1 MAINQQAFDYI
12 KEQFTTKQQADD
24 YVLEIQQITLNA
36 NSNIIET
43 AALTKLATVLPGFTG
58 TIGVWA
64 GERTPWGIKIAPA
77 DFSDT
82 AWRNAAIAAIKV
94 QDTKRNGENPT
105 DYIIGI
111 LKKFDKKIPTT
122 NVNLTDVAY
131 AKAFEAWYSA
141 PFSKVDSCWHYIESA
156 TTMASF
162 IAQRIKD
169 FNIGSDNPEETPQ
182 TPEDV
187 QEPPAVDENSLGTD
201 IDRATALEEF
211 IQRGAAIIGFDHSDN
226 SYSSISQYYESLVRK
241 NNASFVFDK
250 AFQDNYV
257 NQFIAVASPSLDIY
271 KLNDSYQKSLFDKI
285 EASGLFDL
293 LSYIDAMQAYGRSR
307 LSTLERVKGSAG
319 AANVLDG
326 VRDTGWLQQ
335 LTIVLQRLSRDPVTL
350 ATIYRYFPELV
361 NFFFAALAATAD
373 YSNDGKGGGSEDP
386 LNDGQAVLNDLMAAL
401 GQVNGE
407 NIFTGAWDLIN
418 TGQRIEKAIAEF
430 PFRQNIPPSSPD
442 IFHLRLG
449 AANFYVPPI
458 GIDVQTQFKTSSL
471 GEGALRQKNSPK
483 FNSGY
488 KHTTISMQLFFPN
501 YEEIW
506 GISIEDASKI
516 TLKDNFTIDFSGNG
530 DNEEKIDKFLSSLRG
545 LVAAFKYA
553 PFLPIR
559 NHYLNSVYGITGV
572 ALHGMSISTI
582 PSYPFALVVT
592 LNLYNFNHKPFLPML
607 NDFNQAIHWGKFRQ
621 YMGKAAGALHNYIN
635 EEFLM
640 FGKEGENTQDIAKAM
655 LDTDRDGDVTQDDL
669 RGIQAASDRLSA
681 QAGISPSKIVN
692 DALLGYKNE
701 VFTTNVV
708 REWTNGSNLTF
719 YMPAETQTK
728 IFTPDI
734 SGFRSDEEKGLSE
747 QDRGFWNQMLA
758 NFGIDINESAGYHRT
773 LDSVITTSTGNV
785 VEFTVNQKILQSID
799 ILTAGRN
806 TTDFQKKAYNFIITS
821 FIYQNPQLDSDR
833 KDYLRD
839 FDRTENAY
847 EDIERYVFG
856 AIVFDD
862 QTLSQ
867 VKFFFKTQALTTKS
881 YLDFLVDEYLQKRTI
896 NAGKTKDTEWQ
907 ENERSLIKDQFAAG
921 YSSMVYERFF
931 KAGPIRDLMEAAR
944 ERNGSFHIREWEV
957 PMIRVDIDPANA
969 IVTDVSISMSN
980 NIIPLQVQMQDEPTY
995 QHVGGGD
1002 SYINISMKVF
1012 GEKELIKLRKIFDH
1026 INGLARLEHAAGVMG
1041 FLGIKNIITALAGVK
1056 YVLPLSFNVSTI
1068 PNFPH
1073 VYDVSLRLVDFD
1085 IFQQKREQL
1094 SSDQQRKMIE
1104 EFGTKK
1110 NPFLR
1115 MKQLWGSFNS
1125 YPDFPLEIRNKDSEV
1140 VGCLDPDFYF
1150 RSFEMFDRD
1159 VIHSVTENKGKLS
1172 RLDTFN
1178 VDPSKEITVVTP
1190 YGSMPYKGS
1199 AVIAKFREYILND
1212 QLDELKAYSR
1222 GTLGL
1227 KASET
1232 ASYIIEALLDVDQP
1246 HDKFLLSYV
1255 DSLDEG
1261 EFDTKDLAD
1270 SSWRLSSGQL
1280 KSGDLSSSNEEAK
1293 TKLQAA
1299 LGGTAD
1305 GFAEDK
1311 YVSFNPDELDAHA
1324 IINTFP
1330 AASGPGDTKI
1340 PSMIHTADGYQFGY
1354 IDKQNGRFYLTVD
1367 DVAVKKDSSIEY
1379 VGITDTQTPDVGTTK
1394 SLTGVPGAKAL
1405 SEYQYSYSSGDEGKP
1420 ETMKSNGNSKSV
1432 TDHWEKMMI
1441 DTQYRDI
1448 SGRMIR
1454 AFPTY
1459 MLWLID
1465 EKNFAGTKLFDNFYG
1480 LQSIIDFS
1488 VVSSE
1493 DILGDTL
1500 VFRASNMYAKLSTKE
1515 ATTIF
1520 SGNGETD
1527 AKPGVDKLSLTSGL
1541 EQIIDRT
1548 LNFARNQ
1555 LGHMESQYIVDIENM
1570 RLKPGVRVHLR
1581 VGYGANPNS
1590 LHTIFNGVITEVE
1603 LGEIVTVT
1611 CQSDAIELS
1620 PVVNSVD
1627 KKGSSGHIDGGLN
1640 TGLYL
1645 SEPRDLMVRLLSMGT
1660 SRTREA
1666 FAHATRGTVFSEN
1679 KFGIKHFGMML
1690 YEPLTDEE
1698 RNKNSGIRNAASDA
1712 LLAVGQGSG
1721 LTGGASTAAGA
1732 LNPFG
1737 NNSNGTGIGA
1747 SPFGIDVRLPMVGIM
1762 RTMWSNFAAQPDLEL
1777 FKRNIYPGNGTGVA
1791 QFLGGDLGDGW
1802 ANAASLTPEDMP
1814 NPRLEYLNRL
1824 TDSSW
1829 NNLLQRYDGGSENA
1843 SAAIDNLTLG
1853 MEARASGGT
1862 AAGVLGGG
1870 LLAAGAAL
1878 AIGTG
1883 GIALPFIG
1891 GAMALGGGA
1900 SLLGGLSGR
1909 GGVNIWK
1916 TFGLISDL
1924 DDDMPGF
1931 DEVSFRAQTYMKS
1944 VWDLFQM
1951 CARLL
1956 PNYIV
1961 AVRPFE
1967 DRSTVFYGK
1976 PHWLYTS
1983 AVVPITTGFPSEKRA
1998 VELGLKVPSYRS
2010 PDSELMDLLTKV
2022 NKQSN
2027 STADYEAMRQ
2037 AQNPA
2042 ISLSDIVQ
2050 QQSSFSDIYAPAGIL
2065 RGKVIDF
2072 LDPFRTKYHGNK
2084 NSATLSGSAD
2094 SMERQSTG
2102 RKNDVLSEIPKSKGY
2117 VTVGFHLPIDSTG
2130 QNASEIDIE
2139 KMKNLHKEIPQ
2150 MPLRFSFPYFTD
2162 RVAGAVLLDYSFY
2175 ALSNNRSGEGDDRLK
2190 TGTIHDGDKD
2200 LEKFNHDTLY
2210 RSLIDTEAS
2219 LITGSLTDKREG
2231 GAEDEFVINL
2241 ASVSFTGAVNP
2252 INTFGND
2259 KFIFDLS
2266 SSGVTG
2272 SASLIRMP
2280 LPSLPE
2286 QTRGMNK
2293 LEGSWEYEYIN
2304 QNKITSGSPFS
2315 YRDWGS
2321 PASALDEQFYIA
2333 MRWPYEITDDKD
2345 DEIFKKFKDQY
2356 FSDRDIDQFYGK
2368 PKDYKNRK
2376 VLVYSPTTR
2385 TAVVCKPA
2393 YFLWGIDKADL
2404 SIGTNESN
2412 DDHEEWVVSPRAAE
2426 LREVDLAAVVS
2437 PDAAYYLGVM
2447 HLTEGEKKYFKREK
2461 DDHGFDENR
2470 ASASASALAQV
2481 GLAPVPMP
2489 RDCYFTFV
2497 DDSIPLGVV
2506 TTIYNPANEFT
2517 YKGDSDKGKSYFI
2530 GFGAFAAEGDGKLL
2544 AEEASKAGLQR
2555 LGLSGSA
2562 DSLERQLELLN
2573 ERPTAFTNTQWQEYI
2588 PISGITLLDQSHFA
2602 EAAARGGNIL
2612 AGVGE
2617 QNSYFDHILK
2627 AEYSSLEREA
2637 LYKILD
2643 DELPTTG
2650 SEDSGSGRVRF
2661 AAVYDPA
2668 SPESVKAREFFDE
2681 GFSASTHVIAGNG
2694 RNLNQANDVWDQFR
2708 FDYHNQIAVKKIFFD
2723 AFGMD
2728 PDDKTPL
2735 PDFLITILRN
2745 PKANPDIFK
2754 LFSANGPD
2762 STAVDEFSLLL
2773 GSDFIAN
2780 PNQRTG
2786 KPYGTADSMERQIES
2801 GSALSVSSDTVKQ
2814 AIEFAR
2820 KNLVDAPLDEGGLVR
2835 YFNTLTKTKYK
2846 KLGLFLQSQSNLSL
2860 ILGADVNGGQPKVDD
2875 IIKDNFT
2882 PKQVFLLIVGM
2893 FRQAMWQD
2901 AYSRA
2906 WLVLKPNRQ
2915 YASDDIWDFSPVHK
2929 IFAAFIDPNQDYA
2942 SNKRK
2947 FLKLLADNK
2956 SEGNSAGNVVGVLTH
2971 NIDSF
2976 WDQNIGPLFTALSDG
2991 LSGLMNMFR
3000 MSMLQMGYGLS
3011 NVDNFS
3017 KQANIMNKVLNDSIY
3032 YSLGR
3037 SGSLLRAIDNPF
3049 TREYGEPVVEV
3060 REPFQKIHY
3069 ISSFSTIIAN
3079 NIQETV
3085 TNVATQVTAVSEGKY
3100 PVTVALDKS
3109 IPAERQVEKTVETGL
3124 FFDNI
3129 MGEGLFGIAQPLF
3142 HPIEFAR
3149 GAIKLSQG
3157 APDELMARRVG
3168 LAHLKE
3174 SLKDI
3179 YSGELIVI
3187 GSADIRPHD
3196 LVYLAD
3202 VYERMY
3208 GIFEV
3213 EQVVHHFT
3221 PNMGF
3226 ITSITPNALVT
3237 INDPARWFMSSW
3249 IHSWMSIQNIRNDTR
3264 SLINSVQAGSTG
3276 ILSGGDISVDGMS
3289 EALRSQMMGGVQ
3301 FTHGS
3306 SALMSDI
3313 MANFAAEGLTDAQ
3326 SQIENQMK
3334 QNSENGM
3341 SLTGIAA
3348 TYLTTVG
3355 LTATAGALLGGPI
3368 GAGIGAG
3375 IASDLFWKGWKW
3387 VRDNVLDQHG
3397 CYISYLNKNGQ
3408 PMDASLAINQGMVVG
3423 RYHTKRLLP
3432 GILGVKSKVRTV
3444 DGNAFIRNDDL
3455 LKSLGW
3461 KEKEITD
3468 LVRYVSYENALV
3480 NAEVLKYSGTGPD
3493 KTGLNQ
3499 YFKVICKLHNVIDG
3513 DEIEV
3518 VDLMNPTGQPFKVRL
3533 EGIIASSLG
3542 TFQAYTNTS
3551 TQAGY
3556 KPGDPTT
3563 AINVNSPGG
3572 RAAIFVSERLRDKP
3586 FVIRV
3591 SPNDQ
3596 SSTSIYTE
3604 DDLSPGSRINNTNSY
3619 FKGVNYGDQER
3630 EKSLGTVFYRML
3642 DEDKEANISIVRS
3655 FFVQNLGLSI
3665 IQKKE
3670 KFKKNLYKE
3679 SVFGQK
3685 FDEIYNSIYS
3695 SDMENHFAITGETDP
3710 LLTISNDERKL
3721 FNDLVNFK
3729 ILEVLYS
3736 KASEW
3741 PYISWDEYYNDGA
3754 PATLNWELVTN
3765 NLAQVYTVDLLRE
3778 RASTGGLD
3786 RSIPTP
3792 IYVEQKGGV

>member
-1 MAINQQAFDYI
+1 M
-12 KEQFTTKQQADD
+12 
-24 YVLEIQQITLNA
+24 
-36 NSNIIET
+36 S
-43 AALTKLATVLPGFTG
+43 
-58 TIGVWA
+58 
-64 GERTPWGIKIAPA
+64 
-77 DFSDT
+77 
-82 AWRNAAIAAIKV
+82 
-94 QDTKRNGENPT
+94 
-105 DYIIGI
+105 
-111 LKKFDKKIPTT
+111 
-122 NVNLTDVAY
+122 
-131 AKAFEAWYSA
+131 
-141 PFSKVDSCWHYIESA
+141 
-156 TTMASF
+156 
-162 IAQRIKD
+162 
-169 FNIGSDNPEETPQ
+169 
-182 TPEDV
+182 
-187 QEPPAVDENSLGTD
+187 
-201 IDRATALEEF
+201 
-211 IQRGAAIIGFDHSDN
+211 
-226 SYSSISQYYESLVRK
+226 
-241 NNASFVFDK
+241 
-250 AFQDNYV
+250 
-257 NQFIAVASPSLDIY
+257 
-271 KLNDSYQKSLFDKI
+271 
-285 EASGLFDL
+285 
-293 LSYIDAMQAYGRSR
+293 
-307 LSTLERVKGSAG
+307 
-319 AANVLDG
+319 
-326 VRDTGWLQQ
+326 
-335 LTIVLQRLSRDPVTL
+335 
-350 ATIYRYFPELV
+350 
-361 NFFFAALAATAD
+361 
-373 YSNDGKGGGSEDP
+373 
-386 LNDGQAVLNDLMAAL
+386 AL
-401 GQVNGE
+401 GQKKGQ

-430 PFRQNIPPSSPD
+430 PFRQNIPPAAPD

-458 GIDVQTQFKTSSL
+458 GIDVQTQFKASSL

-488 KHTTISMQLFFPN
+488 KHTTINIQLFFPN

-530 DNEEKIDKFLSSLRG
+530 DNDEKIDKFISSLRG

-572 ALHGMSISTI
+572 ALNGMSISTI
-582 PSYPFALVVT
+582 PNYPFALAVT
-592 LNLYNFNHKPFLPML
+592 LNLQNFNHKPFLPML

-640 FGKEGENTQDIAKAM
+640 FGKEDESSDQVMKIM
-655 LDTDRDGDVTQDDL
+655 LDSDKDGNITSDDL
-669 RGIQAASDRLSA
+669 RGIQASADRLSS
-681 QAGISPSKIVN
+681 QAGLSPSKISSSS
-692 DALLGYKNE
+692 LLGYKNE
-701 VFTTNVV
+701 VFTTNVIK
-708 REWTNGSNLTF
+708 EWINGSNLTF

-734 SGFRSDEEKGLSE
+734 SGFRSEEEKGLDDTGRS
-747 QDRGFWNQMLA
+747 FWNNMLK
-758 NFGIDINESAGYHRT
+758 NFGIDINESSGYHRT
-773 LDSVITTSTGNV
+773 LDSVITTSVGNI
-785 VEFTVNQKILQSID
+785 VEFTVSQKILQSID

-806 TTDFQKKAYNFIITS
+806 TADFQKKAYEFIITS
-821 FIYQNPQLDSDR
+821 FIFQNPQLDSER
-833 KDYLRD
+833 KNYLKD
-839 FDRTENAY
+839 FDRTDNSF

-856 AIVFDD
+856 SFVF
-862 QTLSQ
+862 QEETLSQ
-867 VKFFFKTQALTTKS
+867 IKSFFKAKALNTTA
-881 YLDFLVDEYLQKRTI
+881 YLDFLVDEYLQKRII
-896 NAGKTKDTEWQ
+896 NAGKTDKTK
-907 ENERSLIKDQFAAG
+907 ENEDWKEKERKIIKDQFAVG
-921 YSSMVYERFF
+921 YSSLVYERFF
-931 KAGPIRDLMEAAR
+931 KAGPIRDLMQAAR

-957 PMIRVDIDPANA
+957 PMIRVDIDPAQA
-969 IVTDVSISMSN
+969 IVTDVSVSMSN
-980 NIIPLQVQMQDEPTY
+980 NIIPLQVQMQEEPTY
-995 QHVGGGD
+995 QHIGGGD
-1002 SYINISMKVF
+1002 SYINISMKIF

-1041 FLGIKNIITALAGVK
+1041 FLGIKNIITALSGIK
-1056 YVLPLSFNVSTI
+1056 YVLPLSFNVSTV

-1115 MKQLWGSFNS
+1115 MKQLWGSFNT

-1172 RLDTFN
+1172 RLDIFD
-1178 VDPSKEITVVTP
+1178 VDPTKDITVVTP
-1190 YGSMPYKGS
+1190 YGAMPYRGA
-1199 AVIAKFREYILND
+1199 AVLEKFKEYILND
-1212 QLDELKAYSR
+1212 KLDELKAYTR

-1232 ASYIIEALLDVDQP
+1232 ASYIIEALQDLDQP
-1246 HDKFLLSYV
+1246 NDKFLLDYV

-1261 EFDTKDLAD
+1261 DFEFKDLAD
-1270 SSWRLSSGQL
+1270 SNWKMSSGKL
-1280 KSGDLSSSNEEAK
+1280 RAGDLSSSDKVARA
-1293 TKLQAA
+1293 KLQAA
-1299 LGGTAD
+1299 LQGNQEND
-1305 GFAEDK
+1305 EFKEDN
-1311 YVSFNPDELDAHA
+1311 YISFNPDEIDAHA

-1330 AASGPGDTKI
+1330 AASGPKDTKI

-1354 IDKQNGRFYLTVD
+1354 VDKTNGRFYLTVD
-1367 DVAVKKDSSIEY
+1367 DVAIKKDSSIEY
-1379 VGITDTQTPDVGTTK
+1379 IGVTDTQTPDVGTTK

-1405 SEYQYSYSSGDEGKP
+1405 SEYQYSYSSGDEGRP

-1432 TDHWEKMMI
+1432 SNHWEKMMI

-1465 EKNFAGTKLFDNFYG
+1465 EKNFYGTKLFDNFYG

-1488 VVSSE
+1488 IVSSE

-1500 VFRASNMYAKLSTKE
+1500 VFRASNMYSKLSTKE

-1520 SGNGETD
+1520 SGRGETD
-1527 AKPGVDKLSLTSGL
+1527 EKPGVESVSLTSGL
-1541 EQIIDRT
+1541 EQVIDRT
-1548 LNFARNQ
+1548 LNMARNT
-1555 LGHMESQYIVDIENM
+1555 LGHMESQYIVDIENI
-1570 RLKPGVRVHLR
+1570 RLKPGVRVHLKA
-1581 VGYGANPNS
+1581 GYGANPNS
-1590 LHTIFNGVITEVE
+1590 LHTVFNGVITEVE

-1666 FAHATRGTVFSEN
+1666 FAHATRGKVFSEN
-1679 KFGIKHFGMML
+1679 KFGIKHFGTML
-1690 YEPLTDEE
+1690 YEPLTESE
-1698 RNKNSGIRNAASDA
+1698 RNKNIGVRNSVEDV
-1712 LLAVGQGSG
+1712 LLAIGQGSG
-1721 LTGGASTAAGA
+1721 ITGGFGTAAGA
-1732 LNPFG
+1732 INPFG
-1737 NNSNGTGIGA
+1737 DNSNGTGIGGSA
-1747 SPFGIDVRLPMVGIM
+1747 FGLDVRIPMVGIM
-1762 RTMWSNFAAQPDLEL
+1762 RTMWSNFASQPDLEL

-1829 NNLLQRYDGGSENA
+1829 NDLLQRYDYGSESA
-1843 SAAIDNLTLG
+1843 SAAIDKLTLG
-1853 MEARASGGT
+1853 MQSKSSGGT
-1862 AAGVLGGG
+1862 ATAILGTG

-1878 AIGTG
+1878 AVGTG
-1883 GIALPFIG
+1883 GIALPVIG
-1891 GAMALGGGA
+1891 GALAIGGTA
-1900 SLLGGLSGR
+1900 SLAGSLTGR

-1916 TFGLISDL
+1916 TFGLISDM

-1944 VWDLFQM
+1944 VWDLFQL

-1983 AVVPITTGFPSEKRA
+1983 AVVPITTGFPSEKKA
-1998 VELGLKVPSYRS
+1998 VELELKTPSYRS
-2010 PDSELMDLLTKV
+2010 PDSELMDLLVKV

-2027 STADYEAMRQ
+2027 PLSDYEAMKQ
-2037 AQNPA
+2037 GQNPA
-2042 ISLSDIVQ
+2042 ILLADVVK
-2050 QQSSFSDIYAPAGIL
+2050 QQSSFSDVYAPAGVL
-2065 RGKVIDF
+2065 RGKVINF
-2072 LDPFRTKYHGNK
+2072 LDPNRRKYLANK
-2084 NSATLSGSAD
+2084 KTEKTN
-2094 SMERQSTG
+2094 QS
-2102 RKNDVLSEIPKSKGY
+2102 NNIVVSEIPTGKGY
-2117 VTVGFHLPIDSTG
+2117 VTVGFHLPIDVRGDNS
-2130 QNASEIDIE
+2130 SEINIE
-2139 KMKNLHKEIPQ
+2139 DMKTIHKEIPQ
-2150 MPLRFSFPYFTD
+2150 MPLRFSFPFFTD
-2162 RVAGAVLLDYSFY
+2162 RVAGAILLDYSFY
-2175 ALSNNRSGEGDDRLK
+2175 ALSNNRSGEGDDRAK
-2190 TGTIHDGDKD
+2190 RGTIHDGDKD

-2210 RSLIDTEAS
+2210 RNLIDTEAS
-2219 LITGSLTDKREG
+2219 LISNNLFTEG
-2231 GAEDEFVINL
+2231 NPDGPMQDQFTINL
-2241 ASVSFTGAVNP
+2241 SGISFTAAVNP

-2259 KFIFDLS
+2259 QFIFDLS
-2266 SSGVTG
+2266 TDGTISGKST
-2272 SASLIRMP
+2272 IRMP
-2280 LPSLPE
+2280 LPSLKN
-2286 QTRGMNK
+2286 QTIGINK
-2293 LEGSWEYEYIN
+2293 FEGSWEYEYIN

-2321 PASALDEQFYIA
+2321 PTNPLDEQFYIA
-2333 MRWPYEITDDKD
+2333 MRWPYEITEDKND
-2345 DEIFKKFKDQY
+2345 QIFKKFKDQY
-2356 FSDRDIDQFYGK
+2356 FSDRSENEFYGS

-2393 YFLWGIDKADL
+2393 YFLWGTDKADL
-2404 SIGTNESN
+2404 ITGTSEGGGGLN
-2412 DDHEEWVVSPRAAE
+2412 DWSDQWIVSPRAAFA
-2426 LREVDLAAVVS
+2426 REVDLAAVVS

-2447 HLTEGEKKYFKREK
+2447 HLTENEKYYFKREV

-2470 ASASASALAQV
+2470 SSVSASALAQA

-2506 TTIYNPANEFT
+2506 TTVYNPANEFK
-2517 YKGDSDKGKSYFI
+2517 YKGDIDDDKSYFI
-2530 GFGAFAAEGDGKLL
+2530 GFGKFSAEGEGKLL
-2544 AEEASKAGLQR
+2544 VEELTAQNAYFR
-2555 LGLSGSA
+2555 PTGSP
-2562 DSLERQLELLN
+2562 DSMERQLELSN
-2573 ERPTAFTNTQWQEYI
+2573 ERPTAFLDSQWQEFL
-2588 PISGITLLDQSHFA
+2588 PTGGITLLDSGHFA
-2602 EAAARGGNIL
+2602 EAAARGGNIIGR
-2612 AGVGE
+2612 ANEKNG
-2617 QNSYFDHILK
+2617 YFDLVLQ
-2627 AEYSSLEREA
+2627 ANYSALSREA
-2637 LYKILD
+2637 LYGILD
-2643 DELPTTG
+2643 SELKTTG
-2650 SEDSGSGRVRF
+2650 SENTGSGREQF
-2661 AAVYDPA
+2661 APVYDIA

-2694 RNLNQANDVWDQFR
+2694 RTLSQANDIWDQFR
-2708 FDYHNQIAVKKIFFD
+2708 FNYHNETAVKKIFFD
-2723 AFGMD
+2723 AFGLD
-2728 PDDKTPL
+2728 PDDVEVL
-2735 PDFLITILRN
+2735 PDFLIEILKN
-2745 PKANPDIFK
+2745 PNSNPEIFK
-2754 LFSANGPD
+2754 KFEDSGNSAE
-2762 STAVDEFSLLL
+2762 DEFSLLL
-2773 GSDFIAN
+2773 GSDFIKN
-2780 PNQRTG
+2780 PNQTSGRPTG
-2786 KPYGTADSMERQIES
+2786 SADNMERQIEAGTAINS
-2801 GSALSVSSDTVKQ
+2801 SSDTVKQ

-2820 KNLVDAPLDEGGLVR
+2820 KNLVDAPLDDGGLIN
-2835 YFNTLTKTKYK
+2835 YFNVLTRTKYK
-2846 KLGLFLQSQSNLSL
+2846 KLGFFLQSQSNLNL
-2860 ILGADVNGGQPKVDD
+2860 ILGTDVNGGIRKVSD
-2875 IIKDNFT
+2875 IIKDNIT
-2882 PKQVFLLIVGM
+2882 PKQVFLLVVGM

-2906 WLVLKPNRQ
+2906 WLVLKPNRK
-2915 YASDDIWDFSPVHK
+2915 YTSNDMWDFSPVNK
-2929 IFAAFIDPNQDYA
+2929 IFAAFIDPNQDYS

-2956 SEGNSAGNVVGVLTH
+2956 GEGNSAGNVIGVLAH
-2971 NIDSF
+2971 NVDSF
-2976 WDQNIGPLFTALSDG
+2976 WDSNIGPLFTALSDG

-3011 NVDNFS
+3011 NIDNFS
-3017 KQANIMNKVLNDSIY
+3017 KQANILNKVLNDSIY

-3037 SGSLLRAIDNPF
+3037 TGSLLRAIDNPF

-3109 IPAERQVEKTVETGL
+3109 IPAERQTEKTVETGL
-3124 FFDNI
+3124 YFDNI
-3129 MGEGLFGIAQPLF
+3129 AGEGLFGIAQPLF

-3149 GAIKLSQG
+3149 GAIKISQG
-3157 APDELMARRVG
+3157 SPDELMAKRVA

-3187 GSADIRPHD
+3187 GSPDIRPHD

-3208 GIFEV
+3208 GLFEV

-3249 IHSWMSIQNIRNDTR
+3249 IHSWLSIQNMRNDTR
-3264 SLINSVQAGSTG
+3264 SIINSVQAGNTG
-3276 ILSGGDISVDGMS
+3276 ILSGGNISLDALS
-3289 EALRSQMMGGVQ
+3289 EALRAQMMGGVQ

-3326 SQIENQMK
+3326 AQIENQMK

-3341 SLTGIAA
+3341 SLKGIAA
-3348 TYLTTVG
+3348 TYLVTTG
-3355 LTATAGALLGGPI
+3355 LTAGVGALLGGPI
-3368 GAGIGAG
+3368 AAGIGAG
-3375 IASDLFWKGWKW
+3375 ISSNLFWKGWKW

-3408 PMDASLAINQGMVVG
+3408 PMDASLAMNQGMVVG

-3432 GILGVKSKVRTV
+3432 GILGVRSKVRTF
-3444 DGNAFIRNDDL
+3444 DGHAFIRNDDM

-3468 LVRYVSYENALV
+3468 LVRYVSYENSLV
-3480 NAEVLKYSGTGPD
+3480 NAAVLKYSGTGPD

-3499 YFKVICKLHNVIDG
+3499 YFKVICKLNNVIDG

-3518 VDLMNPTGQPFKVRL
+3518 IDLMDSTAKPFKVRL
-3533 EGIIASSLG
+3533 EGIIAPSLG
-3542 TFQAYTNTS
+3542 TFQSYTNTS
-3551 TQAGY
+3551 IQSGY
-3556 KPGDPTT
+3556 KPDDPTVG
-3563 AINVNSPGG
+3563 INVNSPGG
-3572 RAAIFVSERLRDKP
+3572 KSTIFINEKLRNKP

-3596 SSTSIYTE
+3596 SSISIYTE
-3604 DDLSPGSRINNTNSY
+3604 DDLSPGSRINNASSY
-3619 FKGVNYGDQER
+3619 AKGVNYGEQER

-3642 DEDKEANISIVRS
+3642 DEDKEANILSIRS
-3655 FFVQNLGLSI
+3655 FFIQNSDLSVV
-3665 IQKKE
+3665 QKKQL
-3670 KFKKNLYKE
+3670 FKDRLYKD
-3679 SVFGQK
+3679 SVFYIK
-3685 FDEIYNSIYS
+3685 FDEIYNSIYT
-3695 SDMENHFAITGETDP
+3695 SDMENHFTIMGNSDP
-3710 LLTISNDERKL
+3710 LLTISNDQSKL

-3729 ILEVLYS
+3729 ILETLYS

-3741 PYISWDEYYNDGA
+3741 PYISWDEYYDDGA

-3765 NLAQVYTVDLLRE
+3765 NLAQVYAVDLLRE
-3778 RASTGGLD
+3778 RSSTGGLD
-3786 RSIPTP
+3786 RSIPMPKYITEKP
-3792 IYVEQKGGV
+3792 GGV

>member
-1 MAINQQAFDYI
+1 M
-12 KEQFTTKQQADD
+12 
-24 YVLEIQQITLNA
+24 
-36 NSNIIET
+36 S
-43 AALTKLATVLPGFTG
+43 KLSL
-58 TIGVWA
+58 
-64 GERTPWGIKIAPA
+64 
-77 DFSDT
+77 
-82 AWRNAAIAAIKV
+82 
-94 QDTKRNGENPT
+94 Q
-105 DYIIGI
+105 Y
-111 LKKFDKKIPTT
+111 
-122 NVNLTDVAY
+122 
-131 AKAFEAWYSA
+131 
-141 PFSKVDSCWHYIESA
+141 
-156 TTMASF
+156 
-162 IAQRIKD
+162 QR
-169 FNIGSDNPEETPQ
+169 
-182 TPEDV
+182 
-187 QEPPAVDENSLGTD
+187 
-201 IDRATALEEF
+201 
-211 IQRGAAIIGFDHSDN
+211 
-226 SYSSISQYYESLVRK
+226 
-241 NNASFVFDK
+241 
-250 AFQDNYV
+250 
-257 NQFIAVASPSLDIY
+257 
-271 KLNDSYQKSLFDKI
+271 SLFDKI

-293 LSYIDAMQAYGRSR
+293 AANVDAIKAYGRSR
-307 LSTLERVKGSAG
+307 LATLDRIKGSAG
-319 AANVLDG
+319 APEVLDG
-326 VRDTGWLQQ
+326 VRDTVWLSK
-335 LTIVLQRLSRDPVTL
+335 LTEVLQKLSRDPVTL
-350 ATIYRYFPELV
+350 ATVYKYFPELV
-361 NFFFAALAATAD
+361 NFFFAAIAATAD
-373 YSNDGKGGGSEDP
+373 YSNEGKGGGKEDP
-386 LNDGQAVLNDLMAAL
+386 LNDPQAVLDDLMSAL
-401 GQVNGE
+401 GQEKGQ

-458 GIDVQTQFKTSSL
+458 AIDVQTQFKASSL
-471 GEGALRQKNSPK
+471 GSGALRQKNSPK

-488 KHTTISMQLFFPN
+488 KHTNINLQLFFPN

-530 DNEEKIDKFLSSLRG
+530 DNDEKIDKFLSSLRG

-553 PFLPIR
+553 PFLPVR
-559 NHYLNSVYGITGV
+559 NHYLNSVYGITAI
-572 ALHGMSISTI
+572 ALNGMSISTI
-582 PSYPFALVVT
+582 PNYPFALVVT
-592 LNLYNFNHKPFLPML
+592 LNLYNFNHKPFLPMI

-640 FGKEGENTQDIAKAM
+640 FGKEEEGTDQVMKIM
-655 LDTDRDGDVTQDDL
+655 LDSDKDGNITSDDL
-669 RGIQAASDRLSA
+669 RGLQASADRLSA
-681 QAGISPSKIVN
+681 QANLSPSKISSSS
-692 DALLGYKNE
+692 LLGYKNE
-701 VFTTNVV
+701 VFTSNVI
-708 REWTNGSNLTF
+708 REWINGSNLSF

-734 SGFRSDEEKGLSE
+734 SGFRSQEEKTIDDIG
-747 QDRGFWNQMLA
+747 RGFWNNTLK
-758 NFGIDINESAGYHRT
+758 NFGIDINESSGYHRS
-773 LDSVITTSTGNV
+773 LDSVITTSVGNI
-785 VEFTVNQKILQSID
+785 VEFTVSQKILQSID

-806 TTDFQKKAYNFIITS
+806 TTDFQKKAYEFIITS
-821 FIYQNPQLDSDR
+821 FIFQNPNLTSER
-833 KDYLRD
+833 KNYLKD
-839 FDRTENAY
+839 FDKTDNSF
-847 EDIERYVFG
+847 EDVERYIFGSLVFEE
-856 AIVFDD
+856 

-867 VKFFFKTQALTTKS
+867 IKSFLKSKALNTTA
-881 YLDFLVDEYLQKRTI
+881 YLDFLVDEYLQKRVI
-896 NAGKTKDTEWQ
+896 NAGKTDQTKENQEWK
-907 ENERSLIKDQFAAG
+907 EKERKIIKDQFAVG
-921 YSSMVYERFF
+921 YSSLVYERFF
-931 KAGPIRDLMEAAR
+931 KAGPIRELMEAAR
-944 ERNGSFHIREWEV
+944 ERSGSFHIREWEV
-957 PMIRVDIDPANA
+957 PMIRVDIDPTQA

-980 NIIPLQVQMQDEPTY
+980 NIIPLQVQLQEEPTY
-995 QHVGGGD
+995 QHIGGGD

-1041 FLGIKNIITALAGVK
+1041 FLGIKNIITALSGVK

-1115 MKQLWGSFNS
+1115 MKQLWGSFNT

-1159 VIHSVTENKGKLS
+1159 VIHSVTENKGKLA
-1172 RLDTFN
+1172 RLNIFD
-1178 VDPSKEITVVTP
+1178 VDSTKDITVVTP
-1190 YGSMPYKGS
+1190 YGAMPYRGA
-1199 AVIAKFREYILND
+1199 AVLEKFKEYILND
-1212 QLDELKAYSR
+1212 KLDELRAYAK

-1227 KASET
+1227 KASQT
-1232 ASYIIEALLDVDQP
+1232 ASYILEVLKDVDQP
-1246 HDKFLLSYV
+1246 SDKFLLDYV
-1255 DSLDEG
+1255 DSLDEE
-1261 EFDTKDLAD
+1261 EFDSKDLAD
-1270 SSWRLSSGQL
+1270 SNWRISSGRL
-1280 KSGDLSSSNEEAK
+1280 RAGDLSSFDENARA
-1293 TKLQAA
+1293 KLQAA
-1299 LGGTAD
+1299 LKGNQ
-1305 GFAEDK
+1305 EDDNFK
-1311 YVSFNPDELDAHA
+1311 EDDYISFNPDEIDSHA

-1330 AASGPGDTKI
+1330 AASGPYDNKI

-1354 IDKQNGRFYLTVD
+1354 VDKTNGRFYLTVD
-1367 DVAVKKDSSIEY
+1367 DIAIKKDSSIEY
-1379 VGITDTQTPDVGTTK
+1379 IGVTDTQTPDVGTTK

-1405 SEYQYSYSSGDEGKP
+1405 SEYQYSYSSGDEGIP

-1432 TDHWEKMMI
+1432 SKHWEKMMI

-1448 SGRMIR
+1448 SGRMVR

-1488 VVSSE
+1488 IVSSE

-1520 SGNGETD
+1520 SGRGETD
-1527 AKPGVDKLSLTSGL
+1527 EKPGVESVSLTSGL
-1541 EQIIDRT
+1541 EQVIDRT

-1555 LGHMESQYIVDIENM
+1555 LGHMESQYIVDIENI

-1581 VGYGANPNS
+1581 AGYGANPNS
-1590 LHTIFNGVITEVE
+1590 LHTVFNGVITEVE

-1627 KKGSSGHIDGGLN
+1627 KKGDSGHIDGGIN

-1666 FAHATRGTVFSEN
+1666 FAHATRGKVFSEN
-1679 KFGIKHFGMML
+1679 KFGIRHFGTIL
-1690 YEPLTDEE
+1690 YEPLTESE
-1698 RNKNSGIRNAASDA
+1698 RNKNIGVRNSVEDV

-1721 LTGGASTAAGA
+1721 VTGGIGTAAGA
-1732 LNPFG
+1732 INPFG
-1737 NNSNGTGIGA
+1737 DNSNGTGIGGSA
-1747 SPFGIDVRLPMVGIM
+1747 FGLDVRIPMVGIM
-1762 RTMWSNFAAQPDLEL
+1762 RTMWSNFASQPDLEL

-1802 ANAASLTPEDMP
+1802 SNAASLTPEDMP

-1829 NNLLQRYDGGSENA
+1829 NDLLQRYDYGSETA
-1843 SAAIDNLTLG
+1843 SAAIDKLSLG
-1853 MEARASGGT
+1853 MESRASGEK
-1862 AAGVLGGG
+1862 AAGVLGVG

-1878 AIGTG
+1878 AVGTG
-1883 GIALPFIG
+1883 GIALPAIG
-1891 GAMALGGGA
+1891 GAIAIGGVG
-1900 SLLGGLSGR
+1900 SLAGSLTGR

-1916 TFGLISDL
+1916 TFGLISDM

-1944 VWDLFQM
+1944 VWDLFQL

-1983 AVVPITTGFPSEKRA
+1983 AVVPITTGFPSEKKA
-1998 VELGLKVPSYRS
+1998 VELGLKTPSYRS
-2010 PDSELMDLLTKV
+2010 PDSELMDLLVKV

-2027 STADYEAMRQ
+2027 PLSDYEAMKQ
-2037 AQNPA
+2037 GQNPA
-2042 ISLSDIVQ
+2042 ILLADVVK
-2050 QQSSFSDIYAPAGIL
+2050 QQSSFSDVYAPAGIL
-2065 RGKVIDF
+2065 RGKVINF
-2072 LDPFRTKYHGNK
+2072 LDPNRRKYYANNK
-2084 NSATLSGSAD
+2084 TEKTNQPKDTI
-2094 SMERQSTG
+2094 
-2102 RKNDVLSEIPKSKGY
+2102 LSEIPKNKGY
-2117 VTVGFHLPIDSTG
+2117 VTVGFHLPIDVKGENS
-2130 QNASEIDIE
+2130 SEIDIE
-2139 KMKNLHKEIPQ
+2139 EIKNLHKEIPQ
-2150 MPLRFSFPYFTD
+2150 MPLRFSFPFFTD
-2162 RVAGAVLLDYSFY
+2162 RVAGAVLIDYAFY
-2175 ALSNNRSGEGDDRLK
+2175 ALSNNRSGEGEDRAK

-2210 RSLIDTEAS
+2210 RNLIDTEAS
-2219 LITGSLTDKREG
+2219 LIANNRFTEG
-2231 GAEDEFVINL
+2231 NPDGPAEDQFTINL
-2241 ASVSFTGAVNP
+2241 SNISFTSLVNP

-2259 KFIFDLS
+2259 QFIFDLS
-2266 SSGVTG
+2266 TSGAISGKRTV
-2272 SASLIRMP
+2272 RMP
-2280 LPSLPE
+2280 LPSLRN
-2286 QTRGMNK
+2286 QISGLNTI
-2293 LEGSWEYEYIN
+2293 EGSWEYDYIN
-2304 QNKITSGSPFS
+2304 QTKITASSPFS

-2321 PASALDEQFYIA
+2321 PTSALDEQFYIA
-2333 MRWPYEITDDKD
+2333 MRWPYEIIEDKNN
-2345 DEIFKKFKDQY
+2345 EIFKKFKDQY
-2356 FSDRDIDQFYGK
+2356 FSDRNEDEFYGT

-2393 YFLWGIDKADL
+2393 YFLWGTDKADL
-2404 SIGTNESN
+2404 ITGTSEGGGGLN
-2412 DDHEEWVVSPRAAE
+2412 DWDDQWIVSPRAAFA
-2426 LREVDLAAVVS
+2426 REVDLAAVVS

-2447 HLTEGEKKYFKREK
+2447 HLTENEKYYFKREV

-2470 ASASASALAQV
+2470 SSASASALAQA

-2497 DDSIPLGVV
+2497 DDTIPLGVV
-2506 TTIYNPANEFT
+2506 TTVYNPANEFK
-2517 YKGDSDKGKSYFI
+2517 YKGDIDDDKSYFI
-2530 GFGAFAAEGDGKLL
+2530 GFGKFSAEGEGKLL
-2544 AEEASKAGLQR
+2544 AEELTAQNAYFR
-2555 LGLSGSA
+2555 PTGSP
-2562 DSLERQLELLN
+2562 DSMERQLELLN
-2573 ERPTAFTNTQWQEYI
+2573 ERPTAFLDSQWQEFL
-2588 PISGITLLDQSHFA
+2588 PTGGITLLDSGHFA
-2602 EAAARGGNIL
+2602 EAAARGGNII
-2612 AGVGE
+2612 GKSNQKNG
-2617 QNSYFDHILK
+2617 YFDLVL
-2627 AEYSSLEREA
+2627 ESNYSALSRESL
-2637 LYKILD
+2637 YQILD
-2643 DELPTTG
+2643 NELKTTG
-2650 SEDSGSGRVRF
+2650 SDITGSGREQF
-2661 AAVYDPA
+2661 APVYDIA

-2694 RNLNQANDVWDQFR
+2694 RTLSQANDIWDQFR
-2708 FDYHNQIAVKKIFFD
+2708 FDYHNYSAVKKIFFD
-2723 AFGMD
+2723 VFGLD
-2728 PDDKTPL
+2728 PDDIEAL
-2735 PDFLITILRN
+2735 PDFLIEILRKPNSN
-2745 PKANPDIFK
+2745 PEIFK
-2754 LFSANGPD
+2754 KFEDSNNSAE
-2762 STAVDEFSLLL
+2762 DEFSLLL
-2773 GSDFIAN
+2773 GSDFITN
-2780 PNQRTG
+2780 PNQTSGRPTG
-2786 KPYGTADSMERQIES
+2786 SADSMERQIEAGVAMNS
-2801 GSALSVSSDTVKQ
+2801 SSDTVKQ

-2820 KNLVDAPLDEGGLVR
+2820 KNLVDASLDDGGLIN
-2835 YFNTLTKTKYK
+2835 YFNVLTRTKYR
-2846 KLGLFLQSQSNLSL
+2846 KLGFFLQSQSNLNL
-2860 ILGADVNGGQPKVDD
+2860 ILGADVDGGVRKVSD
-2875 IIKDNFT
+2875 IITDNIT

-2906 WLVLKPNRQ
+2906 WLVLKPNRK
-2915 YASDDIWDFSPVHK
+2915 YTSDDMWDFSPVHK
-2929 IFAAFIDPNQDYA
+2929 IFAAFIDPNQDYS

-2956 SEGNSAGNVVGVLTH
+2956 GEGNSAGNVVGVLAS

-2976 WDQNIGPLFTALSDG
+2976 WDSNIGPLFTALSDG

-3011 NVDNFS
+3011 NIDNFS
-3017 KQANIMNKVLNDSIY
+3017 KQANILNKVLNDSIY

-3037 SGSLLRAIDNPF
+3037 TGSLLRAIDNPF

-3109 IPAERQVEKTVETGL
+3109 IPAERQTEKTVETGL
-3124 FFDNI
+3124 YFDNI
-3129 MGEGLFGIAQPLF
+3129 FGEGLFGIAQPLF

-3157 APDELMARRVG
+3157 APDELMAKRVA

-3187 GSADIRPHD
+3187 GSPDIRPHD

-3208 GIFEV
+3208 GMFEV

-3249 IHSWMSIQNIRNDTR
+3249 IHSWLSIQNMRNDTR
-3264 SLINSVQAGSTG
+3264 SIINSVQAGNTG
-3276 ILSGGDISVDGMS
+3276 VLSGGNISLDAMS
-3289 EALRSQMMGGVQ
+3289 EALRTQMMGGVQ

-3326 SQIENQMK
+3326 AQIELQMK
-3334 QNSENGM
+3334 QNSQGI
-3341 SLTGIAA
+3341 SLKGIAA
-3348 TYLTTVG
+3348 TYLITVG
-3355 LTATAGALLGGPI
+3355 LTAGVGGLLGGPI
-3368 GAGIGAG
+3368 GAGALGALG
-3375 IASDLFWKGWKW
+3375 AASTWKGWKW

-3432 GILGVKSKVRTV
+3432 GILGVRSKVRTF
-3444 DGNAFIRNDDL
+3444 DGHAFIRNDDL

-3468 LVRYVSYENALV
+3468 LVRYVSYENSLV
-3480 NAEVLKYSGTGPD
+3480 NSQVLRYSGTGPD

-3499 YFKVICKLHNVIDG
+3499 YFKVICKLVNVIDG

-3518 VDLMNPTGQPFKVRL
+3518 IDLMDATAKPFKVRL

-3542 TFQAYTNTS
+3542 TFQSYTNTS

-3556 KPGDPTT
+3556 KPDDPMVG
-3563 AINVNSPGG
+3563 ININSPG
-3572 RAAIFVSERLRDKP
+3572 AKSTIFINDKLRNKP
-3586 FVIRV
+3586 FVLRI

-3596 SSTSIYTE
+3596 SSISIYTE
-3604 DDLSPGSRINNTNSY
+3604 DDLSPGSRINNTTSY
-3619 FKGVNYGDQER
+3619 FKGVYYGDQER

-3642 DEDKEANISIVRS
+3642 DEDKESNILSVRS
-3655 FFVQNLGLSI
+3655 FFVQNVDLSV
-3665 IQKKE
+3665 IQKKQL
-3670 KFKKNLYKE
+3670 FKDRLYKD
-3679 SVFGQK
+3679 SVFYIK
-3685 FDEIYNSIYS
+3685 FDEIYNSIYTS
-3695 SDMENHFAITGETDP
+3695 NMENHFTITGDSDP
-3710 LLTISNDERKL
+3710 LLTISNDQSKL
-3721 FNDLVNFK
+3721 YNDLVNFK
-3729 ILEVLYS
+3729 ILETLYS

-3741 PYISWDEYYNDGA
+3741 PYISWDDYYNDGA
-3754 PATLNWELVTN
+3754 PATLNWELVIN
-3765 NLAQVYTVDLLRE
+3765 NLAQVYTLDLLRE
-3778 RASTGGLD
+3778 RSSTGGLD

-3792 IYVEQKGGV
+3792 KYIPQSSGGT

>member
-1 MAINQQAFDYI
+1 MWDNEYLPTARYILKPDSSDSTWNTFKIQGI
-12 KEQFTTKQQADD
+12 KESIKHFDSSINNVTDSL
-24 YVLEIQQITLNA
+24 VLE
-36 NSNIIET
+36 
-43 AALTKLATVLPGFTG
+43 F
-58 TIGVWA
+58 
-64 GERTPWGIKIAPA
+64 
-77 DFSDT
+77 
-82 AWRNAAIAAIKV
+82 
-94 QDTKRNGENPT
+94 
-105 DYIIGI
+105 
-111 LKKFDKKIPTT
+111 LKEFDKKIPKNVSLNDSALDNAWKKWFEGDNYGLSFQDIRVCFGST
-122 NVNLTDVAY
+122 N
-131 AKAFEAWYSA
+131 SA
-141 PFSKVDSCWHYIESA
+141 IRY
-156 TTMASF
+156 
-162 IAQRIKD
+162 
-169 FNIGSDNPEETPQ
+169 
-182 TPEDV
+182 
-187 QEPPAVDENSLGTD
+187 
-201 IDRATALEEF
+201 
-211 IQRGAAIIGFDHSDN
+211 
-226 SYSSISQYYESLVRK
+226 
-241 NNASFVFDK
+241 ASFVLDVRLKNFDLSST
-250 AFQDNYV
+250 APETEQSGPSNPTEPPLVDEEVEDLFSERLQSLELFLQASGTSSSIGTNAANFLLGLATRNGYDYSLE
-257 NQFIAVASPSLDIY
+257 QTSDRFRSFAQIIAPIT
-271 KLNDSYQKSLFDKI
+271 KIGELNDTYQKSLFDKI
-285 EASGLFDL
+285 EASGLYDL
-293 LSYIDAMQAYGRSR
+293 VIHIDAMQAYGRAR

-319 AANVLDG
+319 SANVLDG
-326 VRDTGWLQQ
+326 VRDTAWLQQ
-335 LTIVLQRLSRDPVTL
+335 LTVVLQRLSRDPVTL
-350 ATIYRYFPELV
+350 ATIYKYFPELV

-418 TGQRIEKAIAEF
+418 TGQRIEKAISEF

-458 GIDVQTQFKTSSL
+458 GIDVQTQFKASSL

-530 DNEEKIDKFLSSLRG
+530 DNDEKIDKFLSSLRG

-640 FGKEGENTQDIAKAM
+640 FGKEGSNTQDIAKAM
-655 LDTDRDGDVTQDDL
+655 LDTDRDGEVTQDDL

-681 QAGISPSKIVN
+681 QAGVSPSKIVN

-701 VFTTNVV
+701 VFTTNVI
-708 REWTNGSNLTF
+708 REWTNGSNLSF

-734 SGFRSDEEKGLSE
+734 SGFRSDEEKGLT
-747 QDRGFWNQMLA
+747 DTGRTFWNQMLA
-758 NFGIDINESAGYHRT
+758 NFGIDINESSEYHRT
-773 LDSVITTSTGNV
+773 LDSVITTSTGNI
-785 VEFTVNQKILQSID
+785 VEFTVNQKIVQSID

-806 TTDFQKKAYNFIITS
+806 TTDFQKKAYDFIITS
-821 FIYQNPQLDSDR
+821 FIFQNPQLDSGR
-833 KDYLRD
+833 KSYLRD
-839 FDRTENAY
+839 FSRTENAY
-847 EDIERYVFG
+847 EDVERYVFG
-856 AIVFDD
+856 AIVFKDE
-862 QTLSQ
+862 TLSQ
-867 VKFFFKTQALTTKS
+867 IKSFFKSKALSTSS
-881 YLDFLVDEYLQKRTI
+881 YLDFMVDEYLQKRAV
-896 NAGKTKDTEWQ
+896 NAGKTNDTEWK
-907 ENERSLIKDQFAAG
+907 EKERLIIKDQFAAG
-921 YSSMVYERFF
+921 YSAMVYERFF

-957 PMIRVDIDPANA
+957 PMIRVDIDPAHA

-1115 MKQLWGSFNS
+1115 MKQLWGSFNA

-1159 VIHSVTENKGKLS
+1159 VIHSVTDNKGKLS
-1172 RLDTFN
+1172 RLNIFN

-1190 YGSMPYKGS
+1190 NGAMPYKGS
-1199 AVIAKFREYILND
+1199 AVISKFREYILND
-1212 QLDELKAYSR
+1212 QLDELKAYSKT
-1222 GTLGL
+1222 TLGL

-1232 ASYIIEALLDVDQP
+1232 ASYIIEALTDIDQP
-1246 HDKFLLSYV
+1246 YDKFLLSYV

-1280 KSGDLSSSNEEAK
+1280 KAGNLSSSNEEAK
-1293 TKLQAA
+1293 AKLQAA

-1305 GFAEDK
+1305 GFEEDN

-1354 IDKQNGRFYLTVD
+1354 VDKQNGRFYLTVD
-1367 DVAVKKDSSIEY
+1367 DVAVKKDSSVEY
-1379 VGITDTQTPDVGTTK
+1379 IGITDTQTPDVGTTK

-1420 ETMKSNGNSKSV
+1420 ETMKSNGNAKSV
-1432 TDHWEKMMI
+1432 TNHWEKMMV

-1488 VVSSE
+1488 IVSSE

-1520 SGNGETD
+1520 SGRGETED
-1527 AKPGVDKLSLTSGL
+1527 NPGVDKLSLTSGL
-1541 EQIIDRT
+1541 EQVIDRT

-1590 LHTIFNGVITEVE
+1590 LHTLFNGVVTEVE

-1627 KKGSSGHIDGGLN
+1627 KKGDSGKIDGALN

-1679 KFGIKHFGMML
+1679 KFGIRHFGTIL
-1690 YEPLTDEE
+1690 YEPLSDME
-1698 RNKNSGIRNAASDA
+1698 RNRNSGIRNAASDA

-1721 LTGGASTAAGA
+1721 ITGGAGTVAGV

-1737 NNSNGTGIGA
+1737 DNSNGTGIGG

-1802 ANAASLTPEDMP
+1802 ANAASLTPEDTP

-1829 NNLLQRYDGGSENA
+1829 NNLLQRYDSGSENA
-1843 SAAIDNLTLG
+1843 SAAIDNLTQG
-1853 MEARASGGT
+1853 MEARASGG
-1862 AAGVLGGG
+1862 AAATILSGS
-1870 LLAAGAAL
+1870 LLTAGAAL

-1891 GAMALGGGA
+1891 GALAIGGGA
-1900 SLLGGLSGR
+1900 ALTGSLRGR
-1909 GGVNIWK
+1909 GGVNIFK

-1944 VWDLFQM
+1944 VWDLFQL

-1998 VELGLKVPSYRS
+1998 VELGLKTPSYRS

-2042 ISLSDIVQ
+2042 ISLSDIVK
-2050 QQSSFSDIYAPAGIL
+2050 QQSSYSDIYAPAGVL
-2065 RGKVIDF
+2065 RGKVINF
-2072 LDPFRTKYHGNK
+2072 LDPSRTLYYGGSSKATIRQVESWREQPK
-2084 NSATLSGSAD
+2084 N
-2094 SMERQSTG
+2094 
-2102 RKNDVLSEIPKSKGY
+2102 NILSEIPNTKGY
-2117 VTVGFHLPIDSTG
+2117 VTVGFHLPIDSSG
-2130 QNASEIDIE
+2130 QSSELDIE
-2139 KMKNLHKEIPQ
+2139 EMKNLHKEIPQ

-2175 ALSNNRSGEGDDRLK
+2175 ALSNNRSGEGDNRSES
-2190 TGTIHDGDKD
+2190 GIVHDGDKD
-2200 LEKFNHDTLY
+2200 IEKFNHDTLY
-2210 RSLIDTEAS
+2210 RNLIDTEAA
-2219 LITGSLTDKREG
+2219 LISGSFTDIREG
-2231 GAEDEFVINL
+2231 GSEDEFVINL
-2241 ASVSFTGAVNP
+2241 AAVSFTTTVNP

-2259 KFIFDLS
+2259 QFIFDLGT
-2266 SSGVTG
+2266 SGVSG
-2272 SASLIRMP
+2272 SKSVIRMP
-2280 LPSLPE
+2280 LPSLRE
-2286 QTRGMNK
+2286 QTGLDK

-2304 QNKITSGSPFS
+2304 QYDITSGSPFS

-2321 PASALDEQFYIA
+2321 PRSALDEQFYIA

-2345 DEIFKKFKDQY
+2345 DEIFKKFKDKY
-2356 FSDRDIDQFYGK
+2356 FPDRNEDQFYGK

-2393 YFLWGIDKADL
+2393 YFLWGTDKADL
-2404 SIGTNESN
+2404 IFATNEEN
-2412 DDHEEWVVSPRAAE
+2412 DWNEEWVVSPRSAIAE
-2426 LREVDLAAVVS
+2426 EVDLAAVVS

-2447 HLTEGEKKYFKREK
+2447 HLTENEKYYFRREK
-2461 DDHGFDENR
+2461 DDKGFDENR
-2470 ASASASALAQV
+2470 ASVSASALAQA

-2506 TTIYNPANEFT
+2506 TTIYNPANEFR
-2517 YKGDSDKGKSYFI
+2517 YKGESDIDNSYFV
-2530 GFGAFAAEGDGKLL
+2530 GFGAFSAEGDGKLL
-2544 AEEASKAGLQR
+2544 VEEATKAGTQK
-2555 LGLSGSA
+2555 LGLSGTP
-2562 DSLERQLELLN
+2562 DSIERQLELLN

-2588 PISGITLLDQSHFA
+2588 PISGITLLDQGHFA
-2602 EAAARGGNIL
+2602 EAAARGGNLL
-2612 AGVGE
+2612 AGKGE
-2617 QNSYFDHILK
+2617 QNSYFDYIIN
-2627 AEYSSLEREA
+2627 ADYSSLQREE

-2643 DELPTTG
+2643 KELETTG
-2650 SEDSGSGRVRF
+2650 DINTGSGRERF
-2661 AAVYDPA
+2661 APVYDPA
-2668 SPESVKAREFFDE
+2668 SPESIKAREFFDE
-2681 GFSASTHVIAGNG
+2681 GFSQSTHVIAGNG
-2694 RNLNQANDVWDQFR
+2694 RNLSQANDVWDQFR
-2708 FDYHNQIAVKKIFFD
+2708 FGYHNYEAVKKIFFD

-2728 PDDKTPL
+2728 PDDTTPL
-2735 PDFLITILRN
+2735 PDFLIDILRD

-2762 STAVDEFSLLL
+2762 NTAVDEFSLLL

-2780 PNQRTG
+2780 PNQRSG
-2786 KPYGTADSMERQIES
+2786 RPFGTADSMERQIES
-2801 GSALSVSSDTVKQ
+2801 GSALATSSDTVKQ

-2835 YFNTLTKTKYK
+2835 YFDTLVRSKYK

-2860 ILGADVNGGQPKVDD
+2860 ILGADVGGGQPKVDD
-2875 IIKDNFT
+2875 IIKDHFT

-2901 AYSRA
+2901 AYARA
-2906 WLVLKPNRQ
+2906 WLVLKPNRK
-2915 YASDDIWDFSPVHK
+2915 YISDDMWDFSPVNK

-2956 SEGNSAGNVVGVLTH
+2956 GEGNSAGNVVGVLTH

-3000 MSMLQMGYGLS
+3000 LSMLQMGYGLS
-3011 NVDNFS
+3011 NIDNFS
-3017 KQANIMNKVLNDSIY
+3017 QQANIMNKVLNDSIY

-3037 SGSLLRAIDNPF
+3037 PGSLLRAIDNPF

-3069 ISSFSTIIAN
+3069 LSSFSTIIAN
-3079 NIQETV
+3079 NIQETTV
-3085 TNVATQVTAVSEGKY
+3085 DVATQVTAVSEGKY

-3124 FFDNI
+3124 YFDNI
-3129 MGEGLFGIAQPLF
+3129 AGEGLFGIAQPLF
-3142 HPIEFAR
+3142 HPIEFAK

-3157 APDELMARRVG
+3157 APDELMARRVA

-3187 GSADIRPHD
+3187 GSPDIRPHD

-3237 INDPARWFMSSW
+3237 VNDPARWFMSSW

-3276 ILSGGDISVDGMS
+3276 ILSGGNISVDGMS
-3289 EALRSQMMGGVQ
+3289 EALRAQMMGGVQ

-3326 SQIENQMK
+3326 AQIENQMK
-3334 QNSENGM
+3334 QNSENGV
-3341 SLTGIAA
+3341 SLKGIAA

-3355 LTATAGALLGGPI
+3355 LTAAAAAIPFGAVAGGIA
-3368 GAGIGAG
+3368 AGIG
-3375 IASDLFWKGWKW
+3375 SNLFWKGWSW

-3499 YFKVICKLHNVIDG
+3499 YFKVICKLNSVIDG

-3518 VDLMNPTGQPFKVRL
+3518 IDLMNPTGQPFKVRL

-3556 KPGDPTT
+3556 KPDDPTT

-3572 RAAIFVSERLRDKP
+3572 RSTIFVSERLRDKP
-3586 FVIRV
+3586 FVIRIA
-3591 SPNDQ
+3591 PNDQ
-3596 SSTSIYTE
+3596 SSVSIYTE

-3619 FKGVNYGDQER
+3619 FKGVNYGDEER
-3630 EKSLGTVFYRML
+3630 EKSLGTVFYRIL
-3642 DEDKEANISIVRS
+3642 DEDKEANISLIRS
-3655 FFVQNLGLSI
+3655 FFVQNNGLSI
-3665 IQKKE
+3665 IRKKE
-3670 KFKKNLYKE
+3670 KFKDTLYNE
-3679 SVFGQK
+3679 SVFGKK
-3685 FDEIYNSIYS
+3685 FDEIYNSIYIS
-3695 SDMENHFAITGETDP
+3695 NMENHFEITGETDP
-3710 LLTISNDERKL
+3710 LLTITNDERKL

-3729 ILEVLYS
+3729 ILETLYS

-3741 PYISWDEYYNDGA
+3741 PYISWDEYYNDGV

-3786 RSIPTP
+3786 RYIPMP
-3792 IYVEQKGGV
+3792 NFVEQKGGL

>member
-1 MAINQQAFDYI
+1 MTINQQAFNYI
-12 KEQFTTKQQADD
+12 KEKFTTKQQATD
-24 YVLEIQQITLNA
+24 YFLQISELALNA

-43 AALTKLATVLPGFTG
+43 AALAKLQQVWVGPIG
-58 TIGVWA
+58 TIGVWEDIQLPSGA
-64 GERTPWGIKIAPA
+64 YIAPP
-77 DFSDT
+77 DFNDIALRT
-82 AWRNAAIAAIKV
+82 ALIRAIKK
-94 QDTKRNGENPT
+94 QDTRTGENPV
-105 DYIIGI
+105 DYIINNI
-111 LKKFDKKIPTT
+111 LKKFDKKIPTK
-122 NVNLTDVAY
+122 NVDLTDAAY
-131 AKAFEAWYSA
+131 AKAFEAWYGA
-141 PFSKVDSCWHYIESA
+141 PYSNANGCWHFIESA
-156 TTMASF
+156 SIMVSF
-162 IAQRIKD
+162 IAERVKN
-169 FNIGSDNPEETPQ
+169 FNIGSDNPEEIPQ

-187 QEPPAVDENSLGTD
+187 QEPPVVEEDPLGPT
-201 IDRATALEEF
+201 IERQLALEEF
-211 IQRGAAIIGFDHSDN
+211 IRRGAAIVGFDNSDS
-226 SYSSISQYYESLVRK
+226 SYSSISAYYENLVRK
-241 NNASFVFDK
+241 NNASFVYDR
-250 AFQDNYV
+250 ALQDNYV
-257 NQFIAVASPSLDIY
+257 NQFIAVASPSVDIL
-271 KLNDSYQKSLFDKI
+271 KLNDTYQKSLFDKI

-293 LSYIDAMQAYGRSR
+293 LSYIDAMQTYGRAR
-307 LSTLERVKGSAG
+307 LSTLDRVKGSAG

-335 LTIVLQRLSRDPVTL
+335 LTVVLQRLSRDPVTL

-361 NFFFAALAATAD
+361 NFFFTALAVTAD

-386 LNDGQAVLNDLMAAL
+386 LNDGQAILNDLMASL

-418 TGQRIEKAIAEF
+418 TGQRIEKAISEF

-458 GIDVQTQFKTSSL
+458 GIDVQTQFKTSSM

-553 PFLPIR
+553 PFLPVR

-640 FGKEGENTQDIAKAM
+640 FGKEGSNTQDIAKAM
-655 LDTDRDGDVTQDDL
+655 LDTDRDGEVTQDDL

-681 QAGISPSKIVN
+681 QAGVSPSKIVN

-708 REWTNGSNLTF
+708 REWTNGSNLSF

-734 SGFRSDEEKGLSE
+734 SGFRSEEEKGLT
-747 QDRGFWNQMLA
+747 DTGRTFWNQMLA
-758 NFGIDINESAGYHRT
+758 NFGIDVNESSGYHRT

-806 TTDFQKKAYNFIITS
+806 TTDFQKKAYDFIITS
-821 FIYQNPQLDSDR
+821 FIFQNPQLDSGR
-833 KDYLRD
+833 KSYLRD
-839 FDRTENAY
+839 FSRTDNAY
-847 EDIERYVFG
+847 EDVERYVFG
-856 AIVFDD
+856 AIVFQDE
-862 QTLSQ
+862 TLSQ
-867 VKFFFKTQALTTKS
+867 IKSFFKSKALSTSS
-881 YLDFLVDEYLQKRTI
+881 YLDFMVDEYLQKRAVNT
-896 NAGKTKDTEWQ
+896 GKTNDTEWK
-907 ENERSLIKDQFAAG
+907 EKERSIIKDQFAAG
-921 YSSMVYERFF
+921 YSAMVYERFF

-957 PMIRVDIDPANA
+957 PMIRVDIDPAQA

-1094 SSDQQRKMIE
+1094 SSEQQRKMIE

-1115 MKQLWGSFNS
+1115 MKQLWGSFNA

-1159 VIHSVTENKGKLS
+1159 VIHNVTENKGKLS
-1172 RLDTFN
+1172 RLNLFN
-1178 VDPSKEITVVTP
+1178 VDPSKDITVVTP
-1190 YGSMPYKGS
+1190 SGAMPYKGS
-1199 AVIAKFREYILND
+1199 AVLAKFKEYILND

-1232 ASYIIEALLDVDQP
+1232 ASYILQVLKDVDQP

-1280 KSGDLSSSNEEAK
+1280 KSGDLSSSDEEARA
-1293 TKLQAA
+1293 KLQAA
-1299 LGGTAD
+1299 LSGNQEKD
-1305 GFAEDK
+1305 GFKEDA

-1354 IDKQNGRFYLTVD
+1354 VDKQNGRFYLTVD
-1367 DVAVKKDSSIEY
+1367 DVAVKKDSSVEY
-1379 VGITDTQTPDVGTTK
+1379 IGITDTQTPDVGTTK

-1432 TDHWEKMMI
+1432 TNHWEKMMV

-1465 EKNFAGTKLFDNFYG
+1465 ERTFAGTKLFDNFYG

-1488 VVSSE
+1488 IVSSE

-1520 SGNGETD
+1520 SGRGETED
-1527 AKPGVDKLSLTSGL
+1527 NPGVDKVSLTSGL
-1541 EQIIDRT
+1541 EQVIDRT

-1590 LHTIFNGVITEVE
+1590 LHTLFNGVVTEVE

-1627 KKGSSGHIDGGLN
+1627 KKGDSGKIDGALN

-1679 KFGIKHFGMML
+1679 KFGIRHFGTIL
-1690 YEPLTDEE
+1690 YEPLNDIE
-1698 RNKNSGIRNAASDA
+1698 RNRNSGIRNAASDA
-1712 LLAVGQGSG
+1712 LLGIGQGSG
-1721 LTGGASTAAGA
+1721 ITGGAGTVAGV

-1737 NNSNGTGIGA
+1737 DNSNGTGIGG

-1762 RTMWSNFAAQPDLEL
+1762 RTMWSNFASQPDLEL

-1802 ANAASLTPEDMP
+1802 SNAASLTPGEEP
-1814 NPRLEYLNRL
+1814 NPRLEYLSRL

-1829 NNLLQRYDGGSENA
+1829 NNLLQRYDSGSENA
-1843 SAAIDNLTLG
+1843 AAAIDDLTSG

-1862 AAGVLGGG
+1862 ATAILGGG

-1891 GAMALGGGA
+1891 GTLAVGGGA
-1900 SLLGGLSGR
+1900 SLLGSLSGR

-1916 TFGLISDL
+1916 TFGLVSDL

-1944 VWDLFQM
+1944 VWDLFQL

-1998 VELGLKVPSYRS
+1998 VELGLKTPSYRS

-2027 STADYEAMRQ
+2027 PTSDYEAFRQ
-2037 AQNPA
+2037 GQNPA
-2042 ISLSDIVQ
+2042 ISLSDIVR
-2050 QQSSFSDIYAPAGIL
+2050 QQSSYSDIYAPAGVL
-2065 RGKVIDF
+2065 RGKVINF
-2072 LDPFRTKYHGNK
+2072 LDPFRTAYYGNNK
-2084 NSATLSGSAD
+2084 TTKEQLF
-2094 SMERQSTG
+2094 
-2102 RKNDVLSEIPKSKGY
+2102 NDIISEIPKNKGY

-2130 QNASEIDIE
+2130 QDASEVDVE

-2162 RVAGAVLLDYSFY
+2162 RVAGSVLLDYSFY

-2210 RSLIDTEAS
+2210 RNLIDTEAA
-2219 LITGSLTDKREG
+2219 LIAGSFTDKREG
-2231 GAEDEFVINL
+2231 GSEDEFVINL
-2241 ASVSFTGAVNP
+2241 AAVSFTAAVNP

-2266 SSGVTG
+2266 VSGVSG
-2272 SASLIRMP
+2272 SKSLIRMP
-2280 LPSLPE
+2280 LPSLKE
-2286 QTRGMNK
+2286 QTRELNT

-2304 QNKITSGSPFS
+2304 QYKITSGSPFS

-2321 PASALDEQFYIA
+2321 PATALDEQFYIA
-2333 MRWPYEITDDKD
+2333 MRWPYEIIEDKD
-2345 DEIFKKFKDQY
+2345 DEIFKKFKDKY
-2356 FSDRDIDQFYGK
+2356 FPDRNEDQFHGK

-2385 TAVVCKPA
+2385 TAVVCRPA
-2393 YFLWGIDKADL
+2393 YFLWGTDKADL
-2404 SIGTNESN
+2404 IYGTTEEN
-2412 DDHEEWVVSPRAAE
+2412 DWSEEWVVSPRSAIAQ
-2426 LREVDLAAVVS
+2426 EVDLAAVVS
-2437 PDAAYYLGVM
+2437 PDAAYFLGVM
-2447 HLTEGEKKYFKREK
+2447 HLTENEKYYFKREE
-2461 DDHGFDENR
+2461 DDNGTDENR
-2470 ASASASALAQV
+2470 ASVGASALAQA

-2497 DDSIPLGVV
+2497 DDSVPLGVV
-2506 TTIYNPANEFT
+2506 TTPYNPANEFRYNGET
-2517 YKGDSDKGKSYFI
+2517 HVDMDYYI
-2530 GFGAFAAEGDGKLL
+2530 GFGAFSAEGDGKLL
-2544 AEEASKAGLQR
+2544 AEKANKAGMQK
-2555 LGLSGSA
+2555 LGLSGTA
-2562 DSLERQLELLN
+2562 DSIERQLELLN

-2588 PISGITLLDQSHFA
+2588 PVSGITLLDQGHFA

-2612 AGVGE
+2612 AGAGE
-2617 QNSYFDHILK
+2617 ENSYFDYILK
-2627 AEYSSLEREA
+2627 ADYSSLEREK
-2637 LYKILD
+2637 LYEILD
-2643 DELPTTG
+2643 SELKTTG
-2650 SEDSGSGRVRF
+2650 DEDTGSGRERY

-2668 SPESVKAREFFDE
+2668 SPESIKAREFFDE
-2681 GFSASTHVIAGNG
+2681 GFSSATHVIAGNG

-2708 FDYHNQIAVKKIFFD
+2708 FGYHNEVAVKKIFFD

-2735 PDFLITILRN
+2735 PGFLIDILRN

-2762 STAVDEFSLLL
+2762 ATAVDEFSLLL

-2801 GSALSVSSDTVKQ
+2801 GAGLSVSSDTVKQ

-2835 YFNTLTKTKYK
+2835 YFDTLTKTKYK
-2846 KLGLFLQSQSNLSL
+2846 RLGLFLQSQSNLSL
-2860 ILGADVNGGQPKVDD
+2860 ILGADVGGGQPKADD
-2875 IIKDNFT
+2875 VIKDHFT

-2901 AYSRA
+2901 SYARA
-2906 WLVLKPNRQ
+2906 WLVLKPNRK
-2915 YASDDIWDFSPVHK
+2915 YTSDDMWDFSPVHK

-2956 SEGNSAGNVVGVLTH
+2956 GEGNSAGNVVGVLTH

-3011 NVDNFS
+3011 NIDNFS

-3037 SGSLLRAIDNPF
+3037 PGSLLRAIDNPF

-3069 ISSFSTIIAN
+3069 LSSFSTIIAN
-3079 NIQETV
+3079 NIQETT

-3109 IPAERQVEKTVETGL
+3109 IPSERQVEKTVETGL
-3124 FFDNI
+3124 YFDNI
-3129 MGEGLFGIAQPLF
+3129 AGEGLFGIAQPLF

-3157 APDELMARRVG
+3157 APDELMARRVA

-3187 GSADIRPHD
+3187 GSPDIRPHD

-3237 INDPARWFMSSW
+3237 VNDPARWFMSSW

-3276 ILSGGDISVDGMS
+3276 ILSGGNISVDGMS
-3289 EALRSQMMGGVQ
+3289 EALRAQMMGGVQ

-3334 QNSENGM
+3334 QNSENGV
-3341 SLTGIAA
+3341 SLKGIAA

-3355 LTATAGALLGGPI
+3355 LTAATAAIPGGAIAAGIAGAV
-3368 GAGIGAG
+3368 
-3375 IASDLFWKGWKW
+3375 ASDLFWKGWKW

-3408 PMDASLAINQGMVVG
+3408 PMDASLSINQGMVVG

-3432 GILGVKSKVRTV
+3432 GILGVRSKVRTV

-3499 YFKVICKLHNVIDG
+3499 YFKVICKLNNVIDG

-3518 VDLMNPTGQPFKVRL
+3518 IDLMNPTGQPFKVRL

-3551 TQAGY
+3551 IQAGY
-3556 KPGDPTT
+3556 KPDDPTT

-3572 RAAIFVSERLRDKP
+3572 RSAIFVSERLRDKP
-3586 FVIRV
+3586 FVIRI

-3596 SSTSIYTE
+3596 SSVSIYTE

-3630 EKSLGTVFYRML
+3630 EKSLGTVFYRIL
-3642 DEDKEANISIVRS
+3642 DEDKEANIALIRS
-3655 FFVQNLGLSI
+3655 FFVRYIGLSI
-3665 IQKKE
+3665 IEKKK
-3670 KFKKNLYKE
+3670 KFKETLYDE
-3679 SVFGQK
+3679 SVFGKK
-3685 FDEIYNSIYS
+3685 FDEIYNSIYT
-3695 SDMENHFAITGETDP
+3695 SDMENHFEITGETDP
-3710 LLTISNDERKL
+3710 LLTITTDERKL

-3741 PYISWDEYYNDGA
+3741 PYISWDEYYNDGV

-3786 RSIPTP
+3786 RYIPMP
-3792 IYVEQKGGV
+3792 NFVEQKGGL

>member
-12 KEQFTTKQQADD
+12 KEYFTTKQHAND

-36 NSNIIET
+36 NSNSQPGP
-43 AALTKLATVLPGFTG
+43 ALTKLATVLPGFIG

-64 GERTPWGIKIAPA
+64 GERIPWGIKIAPP
-77 DFSDT
+77 DFSDI

-94 QDTKRNGENPT
+94 QDTKRNFENDIT
-105 DYIIGI
+105 YIIGI
-111 LKKFDKKIPTT
+111 LKKFDSKIPTK
-122 NVNLTDVAY
+122 NVDLTDVAY

-141 PFSKVDSCWHYIESA
+141 PFSRVDSCWHYIESA

-162 IAQRIKD
+162 IAERVKN
-169 FNIGSDNPEETPQ
+169 FNIGSDNSEETPQ

-201 IDRATALEEF
+201 IDRAIALEEF
-211 IQRGAAIIGFDHSDN
+211 IQRGAAIIGFNNADS
-226 SYSSISQYYESLVRK
+226 SYSSVSSYYESLVKK
-241 NNASFVFDK
+241 NNASFVYDK

-257 NQFIAVASPSLDIY
+257 NQFIAVASPSMDIY
-271 KLNDSYQKSLFDKI
+271 GLNDSYQKSLFDKI

-319 AANVLDG
+319 AAHVLDG

-401 GQVNGE
+401 GQANGE

-418 TGQRIEKAIAEF
+418 TGQRMEKAIAEF

-458 GIDVQTQFKTSSL
+458 GIEVQTQFKTSSL

-488 KHTTISMQLFFPN
+488 KHTTIGLQLFFPN

-516 TLKDNFTIDFSGNG
+516 TLKDNFTIDFSGNA
-530 DNEEKIDKFLSSLRG
+530 DNDEKVDKFLSSLRG

-607 NDFNQAIHWGKFRQ
+607 NDFNQAIDWGRFRQ

-640 FGKEGENTQDIAKAM
+640 FGKEGLLNATKDAMVSVAKVM

-669 RGIQAASDRLSA
+669 RGMQAASDRLSA
-681 QAGISPSKIVN
+681 QAGISPSKIAN

-701 VFTTNVV
+701 VFTTNVI
-708 REWTNGSNLTF
+708 REWTNGSNLSF

-728 IFTPDI
+728 IFTPDV
-734 SGFRSDEEKGLSE
+734 SGFQSAEEKGLTE
-747 QDRGFWNQMLA
+747 QSRTFWNQMLA
-758 NFGIDINESAGYHRT
+758 NFGIDINESAGYHRD
-773 LDSVITTSTGNV
+773 LDSVITTSTGNI
-785 VEFTVNQKILQSID
+785 VEYTVNQKILQSID

-833 KDYLRD
+833 KAYLRD
-839 FDRTENAY
+839 FNRTENAY

-881 YLDFLVDEYLQKRTI
+881 YLDFLVDEYLQKRAI

-907 ENERSLIKDQFAAG
+907 ENERLIIKDQFAAG

-957 PMIRVDIDPANA
+957 PMIRVDIDPAKA

-1026 INGLARLEHAAGVMG
+1026 INGLARLENAAGVMG

-1056 YVLPLSFNVSTI
+1056 YVLPLAFNVSTI

-1159 VIHSVTENKGKLS
+1159 VIHSVTQNKGKLS
-1172 RLDTFN
+1172 RLNTFN
-1178 VDPSKEITVVTP
+1178 VDPSKDVTVVTK
-1190 YGSMPYKGS
+1190 YGAMPYRGT
-1199 AVIAKFREYILND
+1199 AVLEKFRDYIKND
-1212 QLDELKAYSR
+1212 QLDELKAYSKE
-1222 GTLGL
+1222 TLGL

-1232 ASYIIEALLDVDQP
+1232 ASYIIEALIDIDQP

-1280 KSGDLSSSNEEAK
+1280 KAGDLSSSDRDAR

-1299 LGGTAD
+1299 LAGTAD
-1305 GFAEDK
+1305 EFAEDN
-1311 YVSFNPDELDAHA
+1311 YVSFDPDELDAHA

-1330 AASGPGDTKI
+1330 AAANPGDTKI

-1354 IDKQNGRFYLTVD
+1354 IDKKNGRFYLTVD
-1367 DVAVKKDSSIEY
+1367 DVAIKKDSSVEY
-1379 VGITDTQTPDVGTTK
+1379 LGITDTQTPDTGTTK

-1432 TDHWEKMMI
+1432 SDHWEKMMI

-1520 SGNGETD
+1520 SGSGETD

-1666 FAHATRGTVFSEN
+1666 FAHATRGAVFSEN

-1698 RNKNSGIRNAASDA
+1698 RNKNAGIRNAASDA
-1712 LLAVGQGSG
+1712 YLAVGQGSG
-1721 LTGGASTAAGA
+1721 ITGGAGTVTGV

-1737 NNSNGTGIGA
+1737 DNSNGTGIGG
-1747 SPFGIDVRLPMVGIM
+1747 SPFGVDVRIPMVGIM
-1762 RTMWSNFAAQPDLEL
+1762 RTMWANFAAQADLEL

-1802 ANAASLTPEDMP
+1802 ANAASLTPEDKP
-1814 NPRLEYLNRL
+1814 NPRLDYLNRL

-1829 NNLLQRYDGGSENA
+1829 NNLLQRYDAGSENA

-1853 MEARASGGT
+1853 MEARSSGGT
-1862 AAGVLGGG
+1862 ASAILGGG
-1870 LLAAGAAL
+1870 LLAAGTAL

-1883 GIALPFIG
+1883 GVALPFIG
-1891 GAMALGGGA
+1891 GVMAVGGGA

-1916 TFGLISDL
+1916 AFGLVSDL
-1924 DDDMPGF
+1924 DDDMAGF

-1983 AVVPITTGFPSEKRA
+1983 AVVPITTGFPSEKKA

-2037 AQNPA
+2037 GQNPA
-2042 ISLSDIVQ
+2042 ISISSIVQ

-2072 LDPFRTKYHGNK
+2072 LDPSRTAYYGNTK
-2084 NSATLSGSAD
+2084 TTKQQL
-2094 SMERQSTG
+2094 
-2102 RKNDVLSEIPKSKGY
+2102 KNDILSEIPKSKGY

-2139 KMKNLHKEIPQ
+2139 KFKNLHVEIPQ

-2162 RVAGAVLLDYSFY
+2162 RIGGSVLLDYSFY
-2175 ALSNNRSGEGDDRLK
+2175 ALSNDRSGKDDERLK

-2231 GAEDEFVINL
+2231 GSEDEFVINL
-2241 ASVSFTGAVNP
+2241 ASVSFTAAVNP

-2259 KFIFDLS
+2259 KFIFDLGT
-2266 SSGVTG
+2266 SGVSGTK
-2272 SASLIRMP
+2272 SMIRMP
-2280 LPSLPE
+2280 LPSLLE
-2286 QTRGMNK
+2286 HRAGVNNQ
-2293 LEGSWEYEYIN
+2293 LEGSWEYEYID
-2304 QNKITSGSPFS
+2304 QNTITSGSPFS

-2333 MRWPYEITDDKD
+2333 MRWPYAIADDKD

-2356 FSDRDIDQFYGK
+2356 FSDRDVNQFYGK

-2404 SIGTNESN
+2404 FIGTNESN

-2447 HLTEGEKKYFKREK
+2447 HLTEGEKNYFKREK
-2461 DDHGFDENR
+2461 DDNGFDENR
-2470 ASASASALAQV
+2470 ASASASALSQV

-2517 YKGDSDKGKSYFI
+2517 YKGDPGTDKSYFI

-2544 AEEASKAGLQR
+2544 AEEASKAGAQQ
-2555 LGLSGSA
+2555 LGISGSA
-2562 DSLERQLELLN
+2562 DSMERQLELLN

-2627 AEYSSLEREA
+2627 AEYSSLERQK
-2637 LYKILD
+2637 LYEILD
-2643 DELPTTG
+2643 EELPTTG
-2650 SEDSGSGRVRF
+2650 SEDTGSGRERF
-2661 AAVYDPA
+2661 AAVYDVA
-2668 SPESVKAREFFDE
+2668 SPESIKAREFFDE

-2708 FDYHNQIAVKKIFFD
+2708 FDYHNQISVKKIFFD

-2728 PDDKTPL
+2728 PDDTTPL

-2780 PNQRTG
+2780 PNARTG
-2786 KPYGTADSMERQIES
+2786 IPS
-2801 GSALSVSSDTVKQ
+2801 GSTLSVSSDTVKQ

-2820 KNLVDAPLDEGGLVR
+2820 KNLVDAPLDEGGLIR
-2835 YFNTLTKTKYK
+2835 YFNELTKTKYT

-2860 ILGADVNGGQPKVDD
+2860 IIGADVNGGQPKADD
-2875 IIKDNFT
+2875 IIKDNFA

-2901 AYSRA
+2901 AYARA

-2915 YASDDIWDFSPVHK
+2915 YASDDIWDFSPVNK

-2947 FLKLLADNK
+2947 FFKLLADNK
-2956 SEGNSAGNVVGVLTH
+2956 GEGNSASNVVGVLTH

-2976 WDQNIGPLFTALSDG
+2976 WDSNIGPLFTALSDG

-3011 NVDNFS
+3011 NIDNFS

-3032 YSLGR
+3032 YSLGTA
-3037 SGSLLRAIDNPF
+3037 GSLLRAIDNPF

-3079 NIQETV
+3079 NIQETI

-3129 MGEGLFGIAQPLF
+3129 LGEGLFGIAQPLF

-3249 IHSWMSIQNIRNDTR
+3249 IHSWMSIQNMRNDTR

-3276 ILSGGDISVDGMS
+3276 ILSGGNISVDGMS

-3326 SQIENQMK
+3326 SQMELQRK

-3355 LTATAGALLGGPI
+3355 LTATAGFLLGGPI

-3375 IASDLFWKGWKW
+3375 VASDLLWKGWKW

-3556 KPGDPTT
+3556 KPSDPTT

-3586 FVIRV
+3586 FVIRI

-3604 DDLSPGSRINNTNSY
+3604 DDLSPGSRINNANSY

-3630 EKSLGTVFYRML
+3630 EKSLGIVFYRML
-3642 DEDKEANISIVRS
+3642 DEDKEANISIIRS
-3655 FFVQNLGLSI
+3655 FFVQNLGSSI

-3670 KFKKNLYKE
+3670 KFKKFLYGE

-3695 SDMENHFAITGETDP
+3695 SNMENHFAITGETDP
-3710 LLTISNDERKL
+3710 LFAITNDEIKL
-3721 FNDLVNFK
+3721 FDDLVNFK

-3741 PYISWDEYYNDGA
+3741 PYISWDEYYNDGV

-3765 NLAQVYTVDLLRE
+3765 NLAQVYTLDLLRE

-3792 IYVEQKGGV
+3792 IYVEKKGGV

>member
-1 MAINQQAFDYI
+1 MTINQQAFNYI
-12 KEQFTTKQQADD
+12 KEKFTTKQQATD
-24 YVLEIQQITLNA
+24 YFLQISELALNA

-43 AALTKLATVLPGFTG
+43 AALAKLQQVWVGPIG
-58 TIGVWA
+58 TIGVWEDIQLPSGA
-64 GERTPWGIKIAPA
+64 YIAPP
-77 DFSDT
+77 DFNDIALRT
-82 AWRNAAIAAIKV
+82 ALIRAIKK
-94 QDTKRNGENPT
+94 QDTRWNGENPT
-105 DYIIGI
+105 DYIINNI
-111 LKKFDKKIPTT
+111 LKKFDKKIPTK
-122 NVNLTDVAY
+122 NVDLTDAAY
-131 AKAFEAWYSA
+131 AKAFEAWYGA
-141 PFSKVDSCWHYIESA
+141 PYSNANGCWHFIESA
-156 TTMASF
+156 SIMVSF
-162 IAQRIKD
+162 IAERVKN
-169 FNIGSDNPEETPQ
+169 FNIGSDNPEEIPQ

-187 QEPPAVDENSLGTD
+187 QEPPVVEEDPLGPT
-201 IDRATALEEF
+201 IERQLALEEF
-211 IQRGAAIIGFDHSDN
+211 IRRGAAIVGFDNSDS
-226 SYSSISQYYESLVRK
+226 SYSSISAYYENLVRK
-241 NNASFVFDK
+241 NNASFVYDR
-250 AFQDNYV
+250 ALQDNYV
-257 NQFIAVASPSLDIY
+257 NQFIAVASPSVDIL
-271 KLNDSYQKSLFDKI
+271 KLNDTYQKSLFDKI

-293 LSYIDAMQAYGRSR
+293 LSYIDAMQTYGRAR
-307 LSTLERVKGSAG
+307 LSTLDRVKGSAG

-335 LTIVLQRLSRDPVTL
+335 LTVVLQRLSRDPVTL

-361 NFFFAALAATAD
+361 NFFFTALAVTAD
-373 YSNDGKGGGSEDP
+373 YSNDGKGGGAEDP
-386 LNDGQAVLNDLMAAL
+386 LNDGQAILNDLMASL

-418 TGQRIEKAIAEF
+418 TGQRIEKAISEF

-458 GIDVQTQFKTSSL
+458 GIDVQTQFKASSM

-488 KHTTISMQLFFPN
+488 KHTTINMQLFFPN

-530 DNEEKIDKFLSSLRG
+530 DNDEKIDKFLSSLRG

-553 PFLPIR
+553 PFLPVR

-640 FGKEGENTQDIAKAM
+640 FGKEGSNTQDIAKAM
-655 LDTDRDGDVTQDDL
+655 LDTDRDGEVTQDDL

-681 QAGISPSKIVN
+681 QAGVSPSKIVN

-734 SGFRSDEEKGLSE
+734 SGFRSEEEKGLTDTGRS
-747 QDRGFWNQMLA
+747 FWNQMLA
-758 NFGIDINESAGYHRT
+758 NFGIDINESSGYHRT

-785 VEFTVNQKILQSID
+785 VEFTVNQKIIQSID

-806 TTDFQKKAYNFIITS
+806 TTDFQKKAYDFIITS
-821 FIYQNPQLDSDR
+821 FIFQNPQLDSGR
-833 KDYLRD
+833 KSYLRD
-839 FDRTENAY
+839 FSRTDNAY
-847 EDIERYVFG
+847 EDVERYVFG
-856 AIVFDD
+856 AIVFQDE
-862 QTLSQ
+862 TLSQ
-867 VKFFFKTQALTTKS
+867 IKSFFKSKALSTSS
-881 YLDFLVDEYLQKRTI
+881 YLDFMVDEYLQKRAVNT
-896 NAGKTKDTEWQ
+896 GKTNDTEWK
-907 ENERSLIKDQFAAG
+907 EKERSIIKDQFAAG
-921 YSSMVYERFF
+921 YSAMVYERFF

-957 PMIRVDIDPANA
+957 PMIRVDIDPAHA

-1094 SSDQQRKMIE
+1094 SSEQQRKMIE

-1115 MKQLWGSFNS
+1115 MKQLWGSFNA

-1159 VIHSVTENKGKLS
+1159 VIHNVTENKGKLS
-1172 RLDTFN
+1172 RLNLFN
-1178 VDPSKEITVVTP
+1178 VDPSKDITVVTP
-1190 YGSMPYKGS
+1190 SGAMPYKGS
-1199 AVIAKFREYILND
+1199 AVLAKFKEYILND

-1232 ASYIIEALLDVDQP
+1232 ASYILQVLKDVDQP

-1280 KSGDLSSSNEEAK
+1280 KSGDLSSSDEEARA
-1293 TKLQAA
+1293 KLQAA
-1299 LGGTAD
+1299 LSGNQEKD
-1305 GFAEDK
+1305 GFKEDA

-1354 IDKQNGRFYLTVD
+1354 VDKQNGRFYLTVD
-1367 DVAVKKDSSIEY
+1367 DVAVKKDSSVEY
-1379 VGITDTQTPDVGTTK
+1379 IGITDTQTPDVGTTK

-1432 TDHWEKMMI
+1432 TNHWEKMMV

-1465 EKNFAGTKLFDNFYG
+1465 ERTFAGTKLFDNFYG

-1488 VVSSE
+1488 IVSSE

-1520 SGNGETD
+1520 SGRGETED
-1527 AKPGVDKLSLTSGL
+1527 NPGVDKVSLTSGL
-1541 EQIIDRT
+1541 EQVIDRT

-1590 LHTIFNGVITEVE
+1590 LHTLFNGVVTEVE

-1627 KKGSSGHIDGGLN
+1627 KKGDSGKIDGALN

-1679 KFGIKHFGMML
+1679 KFGIRHFGTIL
-1690 YEPLTDEE
+1690 YEPLNDIE
-1698 RNKNSGIRNAASDA
+1698 RNRNSGIRNAASDA
-1712 LLAVGQGSG
+1712 LLGIGQGSG
-1721 LTGGASTAAGA
+1721 ITGGAGTVAGV

-1737 NNSNGTGIGA
+1737 DNSNGTGMGG

-1762 RTMWSNFAAQPDLEL
+1762 RTMWSNFASQPDLEL

-1802 ANAASLTPEDMP
+1802 SNAASLTPGEEP

-1829 NNLLQRYDGGSENA
+1829 NNLLQRYDSGSENA
-1843 SAAIDNLTLG
+1843 AAAIDDLTSG

-1862 AAGVLGGG
+1862 ATAILGGG

-1891 GAMALGGGA
+1891 GTLAVGGGA
-1900 SLLGGLSGR
+1900 SLLGSLSGR

-1916 TFGLISDL
+1916 TFGLVSDL

-1944 VWDLFQM
+1944 VWDLFQL

-1998 VELGLKVPSYRS
+1998 VELGLKTPSYRS

-2027 STADYEAMRQ
+2027 PTSDYEAFRQ
-2037 AQNPA
+2037 GQNPA
-2042 ISLSDIVQ
+2042 ISLSDIVR
-2050 QQSSFSDIYAPAGIL
+2050 QQSSYSDIYAPAGVL
-2065 RGKVIDF
+2065 RGKVINF
-2072 LDPFRTKYHGNK
+2072 LDPFRTAYYGNNK
-2084 NSATLSGSAD
+2084 TTKEQLF
-2094 SMERQSTG
+2094 
-2102 RKNDVLSEIPKSKGY
+2102 NDILSEIPKNKGY

-2130 QNASEIDIE
+2130 QDASEVDVE

-2162 RVAGAVLLDYSFY
+2162 RVAGSVLLDYSFY

-2210 RSLIDTEAS
+2210 RNLIDTEAA
-2219 LITGSLTDKREG
+2219 LIAGSFTDKREG
-2231 GAEDEFVINL
+2231 GSEDEFVINL
-2241 ASVSFTGAVNP
+2241 AAVSFTAAVNP

-2266 SSGVTG
+2266 VSGVSG
-2272 SASLIRMP
+2272 SKSLIRMP
-2280 LPSLPE
+2280 LPSLKE
-2286 QTRGMNK
+2286 QTRELNT

-2304 QNKITSGSPFS
+2304 QYKITSGSPFS

-2321 PASALDEQFYIA
+2321 PATALDEQFYIA
-2333 MRWPYEITDDKD
+2333 MRWPYEITEDKD
-2345 DEIFKKFKDQY
+2345 DEIFKKFKDKY
-2356 FSDRDIDQFYGK
+2356 FPDRNEDQFHGK

-2385 TAVVCKPA
+2385 TAVVCRPA
-2393 YFLWGIDKADL
+2393 YFLWGTDKADL
-2404 SIGTNESN
+2404 IYGTTEEN
-2412 DDHEEWVVSPRAAE
+2412 DWSEEWVVSPRSAIAQ
-2426 LREVDLAAVVS
+2426 EVDLAAVVS
-2437 PDAAYYLGVM
+2437 PDAAYFLGVM
-2447 HLTEGEKKYFKREK
+2447 HLTENEKYYFKREE
-2461 DDHGFDENR
+2461 DDNGFNENR
-2470 ASASASALAQV
+2470 ASVGASALAQA

-2497 DDSIPLGVV
+2497 DDSVPLGVV
-2506 TTIYNPANEFT
+2506 TTPYNPANEFRYNGET
-2517 YKGDSDKGKSYFI
+2517 HVDMDYYI
-2530 GFGAFAAEGDGKLL
+2530 GFGAFSAEGDGKLL
-2544 AEEASKAGLQR
+2544 AEKANKAGMQK
-2555 LGLSGSA
+2555 LGLSGTA
-2562 DSLERQLELLN
+2562 DSIERQLELLN

-2588 PISGITLLDQSHFA
+2588 PVSGITLLDQGHFA

-2612 AGVGE
+2612 AGAGE
-2617 QNSYFDHILK
+2617 ENSYFDYILK
-2627 AEYSSLEREA
+2627 ADYSSLEREK
-2637 LYKILD
+2637 LYEILD
-2643 DELPTTG
+2643 SELKTTG
-2650 SEDSGSGRVRF
+2650 DEDTGTGRERY

-2668 SPESVKAREFFDE
+2668 SPESIKAREFFDE
-2681 GFSASTHVIAGNG
+2681 GFSSSTHVIAGNG

-2708 FDYHNQIAVKKIFFD
+2708 FGYHNEVAVKKIFFD

-2735 PDFLITILRN
+2735 PDFLIDILRN

-2762 STAVDEFSLLL
+2762 ATAVDEFSLLL

-2801 GSALSVSSDTVKQ
+2801 GAGLSVSSDTVKQ

-2835 YFNTLTKTKYK
+2835 YFDTLTKTKYK
-2846 KLGLFLQSQSNLSL
+2846 RLGLFLQSQSNLSL
-2860 ILGADVNGGQPKVDD
+2860 ILGADVGGGQPKADD
-2875 IIKDNFT
+2875 VIKDHFT

-2901 AYSRA
+2901 SYARA
-2906 WLVLKPNRQ
+2906 WLVLKPNRK
-2915 YASDDIWDFSPVHK
+2915 YTSDDMWDFSPVHK

-2956 SEGNSAGNVVGVLTH
+2956 GEGNSAGNVVGVLTH

-3011 NVDNFS
+3011 NIDNFS

-3037 SGSLLRAIDNPF
+3037 PGSLLRAIDNPF

-3069 ISSFSTIIAN
+3069 LSSFSTIIAN
-3079 NIQETV
+3079 NIQETT

-3109 IPAERQVEKTVETGL
+3109 IPSERQVEKTVETGL
-3124 FFDNI
+3124 YFDNI
-3129 MGEGLFGIAQPLF
+3129 AGEGLFGIAQPLF

-3157 APDELMARRVG
+3157 APDELMARRVA

-3187 GSADIRPHD
+3187 GSPDIRPHD

-3237 INDPARWFMSSW
+3237 VNDPARWFMSSW

-3276 ILSGGDISVDGMS
+3276 ILSGGNISVDGMS
-3289 EALRSQMMGGVQ
+3289 EALRAQMMGGVQ

-3334 QNSENGM
+3334 QNSENGV
-3341 SLTGIAA
+3341 SLKGIAA

-3355 LTATAGALLGGPI
+3355 LTAATAAIPGGAIAAGIAGAV
-3368 GAGIGAG
+3368 
-3375 IASDLFWKGWKW
+3375 ASDLFWKGWKW

-3408 PMDASLAINQGMVVG
+3408 PMDASLSINQGMVVG

-3432 GILGVKSKVRTV
+3432 GILGVRSKVRTV

-3499 YFKVICKLHNVIDG
+3499 YFKVICKLNNVIDG

-3518 VDLMNPTGQPFKVRL
+3518 IDLMNPTGQPFKVRL
-3533 EGIIASSLG
+3533 EGIVASSLG

-3551 TQAGY
+3551 IQAGY
-3556 KPGDPTT
+3556 KPDDPTT
-3563 AINVNSPGG
+3563 AININSPGG
-3572 RAAIFVSERLRDKP
+3572 RSAIFVSERLRDKP
-3586 FVIRV
+3586 FVIRI

-3596 SSTSIYTE
+3596 SSVSIYTE

-3630 EKSLGTVFYRML
+3630 EKSLGTVFYRIL
-3642 DEDKEANISIVRS
+3642 DEDKETNIALIRS

-3665 IQKKE
+3665 IRKKE
-3670 KFKKNLYKE
+3670 KFKETLYDE
-3679 SVFGQK
+3679 SVFGKK
-3685 FDEIYNSIYS
+3685 FDEIYNSIYT
-3695 SDMENHFAITGETDP
+3695 SDMENHFEITGETDP
-3710 LLTISNDERKL
+3710 LLTITTDERKL

-3741 PYISWDEYYNDGA
+3741 PYISWDEYYNDGV

-3786 RSIPTP
+3786 RYIPMP
-3792 IYVEQKGGV
+3792 NFVEQKGGL

>member
-1 MAINQQAFDYI
+1 MTINQQAFDYI

-24 YVLEIQQITLNA
+24 YFLEIQQITLNT

-43 AALTKLATVLPGFTG
+43 AALFKLQNVLPGFAG

-64 GERTPWGIKIAPA
+64 GVERLPWGIKIAPA

-94 QDTKRNGENPT
+94 QDTRMNTPN
-105 DYIIGI
+105 DINYIIGI
-111 LKKFDKKIPTT
+111 LKKFDSKIPTK
-122 NVNLTDVAY
+122 NVDLTDVAY

-141 PFSKVDSCWHYIESA
+141 AYSKVGSCWHYIESA
-156 TTMASF
+156 TAMASF
-162 IAQRIKD
+162 IGQRVKD

-187 QEPPAVDENSLGTD
+187 QEPPAVDENSLGTS
-201 IDRATALEEF
+201 IERAIALEEF
-211 IQRGAAIIGFDHSDN
+211 IQRGAAIIGFNHADS
-226 SYSSISQYYESLVRK
+226 SYSSVSAYYESLVKK

-257 NQFIAVASPSLDIY
+257 NQFIAVASPSMDIY
-271 KLNDSYQKSLFDKI
+271 GLPDSYQKSLFDKI

-293 LSYIDAMQAYGRSR
+293 LSYIDAMQAYGRIR

-319 AANVLDG
+319 AAHVLDG

-335 LTIVLQRLSRDPVTL
+335 LTVVLQRLSRDPVTL

-418 TGQRIEKAIAEF
+418 TGERIEKAIEEF

-488 KHTTISMQLFFPN
+488 KHTTIGLQLFFPN

-516 TLKDNFTIDFSGNG
+516 TLKDNFTIDFSGNA
-530 DNEEKIDKFLSSLRG
+530 DNDEKVDKFLSSLRG

-559 NHYLNSVYGITGV
+559 NHYINSVYGITGV
-572 ALHGMSISTI
+572 ALQGMSISTI

-607 NDFNQAIHWGKFRQ
+607 NDFNQAIDWGRFRQ

-640 FGKEGENTQDIAKAM
+640 FGKEGLLNATKDAMVSVAEAM

-669 RGIQAASDRLSA
+669 RGMQAASDRLSA
-681 QAGISPSKIVN
+681 QAGISPSKITN

-701 VFTTNVV
+701 VFTTNVI
-708 REWTNGSNLTF
+708 REWTNGSNLSF

-734 SGFRSDEEKGLSE
+734 SGFQSDEEKGLSE
-747 QDRGFWNQMLA
+747 QSRGFWNQMLA
-758 NFGIDINESAGYHRT
+758 NFGIDINESAGYHRD
-773 LDSVITTSTGNV
+773 LDSVITTSTGNI
-785 VEFTVNQKILQSID
+785 VEFTVSQKILQSID

-839 FDRTENAY
+839 FSRTENAY

-867 VKFFFKTQALTTKS
+867 IKFFFKTQALTTKS

-907 ENERSLIKDQFAAG
+907 ENERSIIKDQFAAG

-957 PMIRVDIDPANA
+957 PMIRVDIDPAKA

-1026 INGLARLEHAAGVMG
+1026 INGLARLENAAGVMG

-1056 YVLPLSFNVSTI
+1056 YVLPLAFNVSTI

-1159 VIHSVTENKGKLS
+1159 VIHNITQNKGKLS

-1178 VDPSKEITVVTP
+1178 VDPSKDITVGTP
-1190 YGSMPYKGS
+1190 YGSMSYKGT
-1199 AVIAKFREYILND
+1199 AVLEKFREYIKNN
-1212 QLDELKAYSR
+1212 QLAELKTYSKE
-1222 GTLGL
+1222 TLGL
-1227 KASET
+1227 EAKET
-1232 ASYIIEALLDVDQP
+1232 ASYIIEALIDIDQP
-1246 HDKFLLSYV
+1246 NDKFLLSYV

-1280 KSGDLSSSNEEAK
+1280 KAGDLSSSDKDARA
-1293 TKLQAA
+1293 KLQAA
-1299 LGGTAD
+1299 LAGTAD
-1305 GFAEDK
+1305 EFAEDN

-1330 AASGPGDTKI
+1330 AAANPGDTKI

-1354 IDKQNGRFYLTVD
+1354 IDKKNGRFYLTVD
-1367 DVAVKKDSSIEY
+1367 DVAIKKDSSVEY
-1379 VGITDTQTPDVGTTK
+1379 LGITDTQTPDTGTTN

-1432 TDHWEKMMI
+1432 SDHWEKMMI

-1520 SGNGETD
+1520 SGSGETD

-1666 FAHATRGTVFSEN
+1666 FAHATRGAVFSEN

-1698 RNKNSGIRNAASDA
+1698 RNKNAGIRNAASDA
-1712 LLAVGQGSG
+1712 YLAVGQGSG
-1721 LTGGASTAAGA
+1721 ITGGAGTVTGA

-1737 NNSNGTGIGA
+1737 DNSNGTGIGG
-1747 SPFGIDVRLPMVGIM
+1747 SPFGVDVRIPMVGIM
-1762 RTMWSNFAAQPDLEL
+1762 RTMWANFAAQADLEL

-1802 ANAASLTPEDMP
+1802 ANAASLTPDDKP

-1829 NNLLQRYDGGSENA
+1829 NNLLQRYDAGSENA
-1843 SAAIDNLTLG
+1843 SAAIDNLTSG
-1853 MEARASGGT
+1853 MEARSSGDTAST
-1862 AAGVLGGG
+1862 ILGGG

-1883 GIALPFIG
+1883 GVALPFIG
-1891 GAMALGGGA
+1891 GAMAVGGGA

-1916 TFGLISDL
+1916 AFGLVSDL

-1983 AVVPITTGFPSEKRA
+1983 AVVPITTGFPSEKKA

-2022 NKQSN
+2022 NKQSTP
-2027 STADYEAMRQ
+2027 TADYEAMRQ
-2037 AQNPA
+2037 GQNPA
-2042 ISLSDIVQ
+2042 ISISSIVE

-2072 LDPFRTKYHGNK
+2072 LDPSRTAYYGNTK
-2084 NSATLSGSAD
+2084 TTKQQL
-2094 SMERQSTG
+2094 
-2102 RKNDVLSEIPKSKGY
+2102 KNDILSEIPKSKGY

-2139 KMKNLHKEIPQ
+2139 KFKNLHVEIPQ

-2162 RVAGAVLLDYSFY
+2162 RIGGSVLLDYAFY
-2175 ALSNNRSGEGDDRLK
+2175 ALSNDRSGKDDERFK

-2219 LITGSLTDKREG
+2219 LITASLTDKREG
-2231 GAEDEFVINL
+2231 GSEDEFVINL
-2241 ASVSFTGAVNP
+2241 ATVSFTAAVNP

-2259 KFIFDLS
+2259 KFIFDLGT
-2266 SSGVTG
+2266 SGVSGTK
-2272 SASLIRMP
+2272 SMIRMP
-2280 LPSLPE
+2280 LPSLLE
-2286 QTRGMNK
+2286 HRAGVNK
-2293 LEGSWEYEYIN
+2293 QLEGSWEYEYID
-2304 QNKITSGSPFS
+2304 QNTITSGSPFS

-2333 MRWPYEITDDKD
+2333 MRWPYAIADDKD

-2356 FSDRDIDQFYGK
+2356 FSDRDVNEFYGK

-2404 SIGTNESN
+2404 FIGTNEEN
-2412 DDHEEWVVSPRAAE
+2412 DDHAEWVVSPRSAILE
-2426 LREVDLAAVVS
+2426 EVELAAVVS

-2447 HLTEGEKKYFKREK
+2447 HLTEGEKYYFKREE
-2461 DDHGFDENR
+2461 DDNGFDENR

-2497 DDSIPLGVV
+2497 DDTVPLGVV

-2517 YKGDSDKGKSYFI
+2517 YKGDSGKDKSYFI

-2544 AEEASKAGLQR
+2544 AEEASKAGARQ
-2555 LGLSGSA
+2555 LGISGSA
-2562 DSLERQLELLN
+2562 DSMERQLELLN
-2573 ERPTAFTNTQWQEYI
+2573 ERPTALTNSQWQEYI

-2612 AGVGE
+2612 AGKGE
-2617 QNSYFDHILK
+2617 QNSYFDHMLK

-2643 DELPTTG
+2643 EELPTTG
-2650 SEDSGSGRVRF
+2650 SEDTGSGRERF
-2661 AAVYDPA
+2661 AAVYDVA
-2668 SPESVKAREFFDE
+2668 SPESIKAREFFDE
-2681 GFSASTHVIAGNG
+2681 GFSASTHVIAGSG

-2708 FDYHNQIAVKKIFFD
+2708 FGYHNEISVKKIFFD

-2728 PDDKTPL
+2728 PDDTTPL

-2762 STAVDEFSLLL
+2762 STAEDEFSLLL

-2780 PNQRTG
+2780 PNARTG
-2786 KPYGTADSMERQIES
+2786 IPYGTADSMERQLQS
-2801 GSALSVSSDTVKQ
+2801 GSTLSVSSDTVKQ

-2835 YFNTLTKTKYK
+2835 YFDELTRTKYK

-2860 ILGADVNGGQPKVDD
+2860 ILGADINGGQPKADD
-2875 IIKDNFT
+2875 IIKNNFT

-2901 AYSRA
+2901 AYARA

-2915 YASDDIWDFSPVHK
+2915 YSSDDQWDFSPVDK

-2947 FLKLLADNK
+2947 FFKLLADNK
-2956 SEGNSAGNVVGVLTH
+2956 GEGNSASNIVGVLLH

-3011 NVDNFS
+3011 NIDNFS

-3037 SGSLLRAIDNPF
+3037 PGSLLRAIDNPF

-3079 NIQETV
+3079 NIQETI

-3129 MGEGLFGIAQPLF
+3129 LGEGLFGIAQPLF

-3249 IHSWMSIQNIRNDTR
+3249 IHSWMSIQNMRNDTR
-3264 SLINSVQAGSTG
+3264 SLINSIQAGSTG
-3276 ILSGGDISVDGMS
+3276 ILSGGNISVDGMS

-3326 SQIENQMK
+3326 SQMELQRK
-3334 QNSENGM
+3334 QNSGNGM
-3341 SLTGIAA
+3341 SLTGVAA
-3348 TYLTTVG
+3348 TYITTVG
-3355 LTATAGALLGGPI
+3355 LSATAGFLLGGPV
-3368 GAGIGAG
+3368 GAGVAAG
-3375 IASDLFWKGWKW
+3375 VASDLLWKGWKW

-3432 GILGVKSKVRTV
+3432 GILGVRSKVRTV

-3468 LVRYVSYENALV
+3468 FVRYVSYENALV
-3480 NAEVLKYSGTGPD
+3480 NTEVLKYSGTGPD

-3556 KPGDPTT
+3556 KPSDPTT

-3586 FVIRV
+3586 FVIRI

-3630 EKSLGTVFYRML
+3630 EKSLGIVFYRML
-3642 DEDKEANISIVRS
+3642 DEDKEANISIIRS
-3655 FFVQNLGLSI
+3655 FFVQNLGSSI

-3670 KFKKNLYKE
+3670 KFKKFLYGE
-3679 SVFGQK
+3679 SVFGKK

-3710 LLTISNDERKL
+3710 LFAITNDEIKL
-3721 FNDLVNFK
+3721 FDDLVNFK

-3741 PYISWDEYYNDGA
+3741 PYISWDEYYNDGV

-3765 NLAQVYTVDLLRE
+3765 NLAQVYTLDLLRE

>member
-1 MAINQQAFDYI
+1 MTINQQAFNYI
-12 KEQFTTKQQADD
+12 KEKFTTKQQATD
-24 YVLEIQQITLNA
+24 YFLQISELALNA

-43 AALTKLATVLPGFTG
+43 AALAKLQQVWVGPIG
-58 TIGVWA
+58 TIGVWEDIQLPSGA
-64 GERTPWGIKIAPA
+64 YIAPP
-77 DFSDT
+77 DFNDIALRT
-82 AWRNAAIAAIKV
+82 ALIRAIKK
-94 QDTKRNGENPT
+94 QDTRTGENPV
-105 DYIIGI
+105 DYIINNI
-111 LKKFDKKIPTT
+111 LKKFDKKIPTK
-122 NVNLTDVAY
+122 NVDLTDAAY
-131 AKAFEAWYSA
+131 AKAFEAWYGA
-141 PFSKVDSCWHYIESA
+141 PYSNANGCWHFIESA
-156 TTMASF
+156 SIMVSF
-162 IAQRIKD
+162 IAERVKN
-169 FNIGSDNPEETPQ
+169 FNIGSDNPEEIPQ

-187 QEPPAVDENSLGTD
+187 QEPPVVEEDPLGPT
-201 IDRATALEEF
+201 IERQLALEEF
-211 IQRGAAIIGFDHSDN
+211 IRRGAAIVGFDNSDS
-226 SYSSISQYYESLVRK
+226 SYSSISAYYENLVRK
-241 NNASFVFDK
+241 NNASFVYDR
-250 AFQDNYV
+250 ALQDNYV
-257 NQFIAVASPSLDIY
+257 NQFIAVASPSVDIL
-271 KLNDSYQKSLFDKI
+271 KLNDTYQKSLFDKI

-293 LSYIDAMQAYGRSR
+293 LSYIDAMQTYGRAR
-307 LSTLERVKGSAG
+307 LSTLDRVKGSAG

-335 LTIVLQRLSRDPVTL
+335 LTVVLQRLSRDPVTL

-361 NFFFAALAATAD
+361 NFFFTALAVTAD

-386 LNDGQAVLNDLMAAL
+386 LNDGQAILNDLMASL

-418 TGQRIEKAIAEF
+418 TGQRIEKAISEF

-458 GIDVQTQFKTSSL
+458 GIDVQTQFKTSSM

-553 PFLPIR
+553 PFLPVR

-640 FGKEGENTQDIAKAM
+640 FGKEGSNTQDIAKAM
-655 LDTDRDGDVTQDDL
+655 LDTDRDGEVTQDDL

-681 QAGISPSKIVN
+681 QAGVSPSKIVN

-708 REWTNGSNLTF
+708 REWTNGSNLSF

-734 SGFRSDEEKGLSE
+734 SGFRSEEEKGLT
-747 QDRGFWNQMLA
+747 DTGRTFWNQMLA
-758 NFGIDINESAGYHRT
+758 NFGIDVNESSGYHRT

-806 TTDFQKKAYNFIITS
+806 TTDFQKKAYDFIITS
-821 FIYQNPQLDSDR
+821 FIFQNPQLDSGR
-833 KDYLRD
+833 KSYLRD
-839 FDRTENAY
+839 FSRTDNAY
-847 EDIERYVFG
+847 EDVERYVFG
-856 AIVFDD
+856 AIVFQDE
-862 QTLSQ
+862 TLSQ
-867 VKFFFKTQALTTKS
+867 IKSFFKSKALSTSS
-881 YLDFLVDEYLQKRTI
+881 YLDFMVDEYLQKRAVNT
-896 NAGKTKDTEWQ
+896 GKTNDTEWK
-907 ENERSLIKDQFAAG
+907 EKERSIIKDQFAAG
-921 YSSMVYERFF
+921 YSAMVYERFF

-957 PMIRVDIDPANA
+957 PMIRVDIDPAQA

-1094 SSDQQRKMIE
+1094 SSEQQRKMIE

-1115 MKQLWGSFNS
+1115 MKQLWGSFNA

-1159 VIHSVTENKGKLS
+1159 VIHNVTENKGKLS
-1172 RLDTFN
+1172 RLNLFN
-1178 VDPSKEITVVTP
+1178 VDPSKDITVVTP
-1190 YGSMPYKGS
+1190 SGAMPYKGS
-1199 AVIAKFREYILND
+1199 AVLAKFKEYILND

-1232 ASYIIEALLDVDQP
+1232 ASYILQVLKDVDQP

-1280 KSGDLSSSNEEAK
+1280 KSGDLSSSDEEARA
-1293 TKLQAA
+1293 KLQAA
-1299 LGGTAD
+1299 LSGNQEKD
-1305 GFAEDK
+1305 GFKEDA

-1354 IDKQNGRFYLTVD
+1354 VDKQNGRFYLTVD
-1367 DVAVKKDSSIEY
+1367 DVAVKKDSSVEY
-1379 VGITDTQTPDVGTTK
+1379 IGITDTQTPDVGTTK

-1432 TDHWEKMMI
+1432 TNHWEKMMV

-1465 EKNFAGTKLFDNFYG
+1465 ERTFAGTKLFDNFYG

-1488 VVSSE
+1488 IVSSE

-1520 SGNGETD
+1520 SGRGETED
-1527 AKPGVDKLSLTSGL
+1527 NPGVDKVSLTSGL
-1541 EQIIDRT
+1541 EQVIDRT

-1590 LHTIFNGVITEVE
+1590 LHTLFNGVVTEVE

-1627 KKGSSGHIDGGLN
+1627 KKGDSGKIDGALN

-1679 KFGIKHFGMML
+1679 KFGIRHFGTIL
-1690 YEPLTDEE
+1690 YEPLNDIE
-1698 RNKNSGIRNAASDA
+1698 RNRNSGIRNAASDA
-1712 LLAVGQGSG
+1712 LLGIGQGSG
-1721 LTGGASTAAGA
+1721 ITGGAGTVAGV

-1737 NNSNGTGIGA
+1737 DNSNGTGIGG

-1762 RTMWSNFAAQPDLEL
+1762 RTMWSNFASQPDLEL

-1802 ANAASLTPEDMP
+1802 SNAASLTPGEEP
-1814 NPRLEYLNRL
+1814 NPRLEYLSRL

-1829 NNLLQRYDGGSENA
+1829 NNLLQRYDSGSENA
-1843 SAAIDNLTLG
+1843 AAAIDDLTSG

-1862 AAGVLGGG
+1862 ATAILGGG

-1891 GAMALGGGA
+1891 GTLAVGGGA
-1900 SLLGGLSGR
+1900 SLLGSLSGR

-1916 TFGLISDL
+1916 TFGLVSDL

-1944 VWDLFQM
+1944 VWDLFQL

-1998 VELGLKVPSYRS
+1998 VELGLKTPSYRS

-2027 STADYEAMRQ
+2027 PTSDYEAFRQ
-2037 AQNPA
+2037 GQNPA
-2042 ISLSDIVQ
+2042 ISLSDIVR
-2050 QQSSFSDIYAPAGIL
+2050 QQSSYSDIYAPAGVL
-2065 RGKVIDF
+2065 RGKVINF
-2072 LDPFRTKYHGNK
+2072 LDPFRTAYYGNNK
-2084 NSATLSGSAD
+2084 TTKEQLF
-2094 SMERQSTG
+2094 
-2102 RKNDVLSEIPKSKGY
+2102 NDIISEIPKNKGY

-2130 QNASEIDIE
+2130 QDASEVDVE

-2162 RVAGAVLLDYSFY
+2162 RVAGSVLLDYSFY

-2210 RSLIDTEAS
+2210 RNLIDTEAA
-2219 LITGSLTDKREG
+2219 LIAGSFTDKREG
-2231 GAEDEFVINL
+2231 GSEDEFVINL
-2241 ASVSFTGAVNP
+2241 AAVSFTAAVNP

-2266 SSGVTG
+2266 VSGVSG
-2272 SASLIRMP
+2272 SKSLIRMP
-2280 LPSLPE
+2280 LPSLKE
-2286 QTRGMNK
+2286 QTRELNT

-2304 QNKITSGSPFS
+2304 QYKITSGSPFS

-2321 PASALDEQFYIA
+2321 PATALDEQFYIA
-2333 MRWPYEITDDKD
+2333 MRWPYEIIEDKD
-2345 DEIFKKFKDQY
+2345 DEIFKKFKDKY
-2356 FSDRDIDQFYGK
+2356 FPDRNEDQFHGK

-2385 TAVVCKPA
+2385 TAVVCRPA
-2393 YFLWGIDKADL
+2393 YFLWGTDKADL
-2404 SIGTNESN
+2404 IYGTTEEN
-2412 DDHEEWVVSPRAAE
+2412 DWSEEWVVSPRSAIAQ
-2426 LREVDLAAVVS
+2426 EVDLAAVVS
-2437 PDAAYYLGVM
+2437 PDAAYFLGVM
-2447 HLTEGEKKYFKREK
+2447 HLTENEKYYFKREE
-2461 DDHGFDENR
+2461 DDNGTDENR
-2470 ASASASALAQV
+2470 ASVGASALAQA

-2497 DDSIPLGVV
+2497 DDSVPLGVV
-2506 TTIYNPANEFT
+2506 TTPYNPANEFRYNGET
-2517 YKGDSDKGKSYFI
+2517 HVDMDYYI
-2530 GFGAFAAEGDGKLL
+2530 GFGAFSAEGDGKLL
-2544 AEEASKAGLQR
+2544 AEKANKAGMQK
-2555 LGLSGSA
+2555 LGLSGTA
-2562 DSLERQLELLN
+2562 DSIERQLELLN

-2588 PISGITLLDQSHFA
+2588 PVSGITLLDQGHFA

-2612 AGVGE
+2612 AGAGE
-2617 QNSYFDHILK
+2617 ENSYFDYILK
-2627 AEYSSLEREA
+2627 ADYSSLEREK
-2637 LYKILD
+2637 LYEILD
-2643 DELPTTG
+2643 SELKTTG
-2650 SEDSGSGRVRF
+2650 DEDTGSGRERY

-2668 SPESVKAREFFDE
+2668 SPESIKAREFFDE
-2681 GFSASTHVIAGNG
+2681 GFSSATHVIAGNG

-2708 FDYHNQIAVKKIFFD
+2708 FGYHNEVAVKKIFFD

-2735 PDFLITILRN
+2735 PGFLIDILRN

-2762 STAVDEFSLLL
+2762 ATAVDEFSLLL

-2801 GSALSVSSDTVKQ
+2801 GAGLSVSSDTVKQ

-2835 YFNTLTKTKYK
+2835 YFDTLTKTKYK
-2846 KLGLFLQSQSNLSL
+2846 RLGLFLQSQSNLSL
-2860 ILGADVNGGQPKVDD
+2860 ILGADVGGGQPKADD
-2875 IIKDNFT
+2875 VIKDHFT

-2901 AYSRA
+2901 SYARA
-2906 WLVLKPNRQ
+2906 WLVLKPNRK
-2915 YASDDIWDFSPVHK
+2915 YTSDDMWDFSPVHK

-2956 SEGNSAGNVVGVLTH
+2956 GEGNSAGNLVGVLTH

-3011 NVDNFS
+3011 NIDNFS

-3037 SGSLLRAIDNPF
+3037 PGSLLRAIDNPF

-3069 ISSFSTIIAN
+3069 LSSFSTIIAN
-3079 NIQETV
+3079 NIQETT

-3109 IPAERQVEKTVETGL
+3109 IPSERQVEKTVETGL
-3124 FFDNI
+3124 YFDNI
-3129 MGEGLFGIAQPLF
+3129 AGEGLFGIAQPLF

-3157 APDELMARRVG
+3157 APDELMARRVA

-3187 GSADIRPHD
+3187 GSPDIRPHD

-3237 INDPARWFMSSW
+3237 VNDPARWFMSSW

-3276 ILSGGDISVDGMS
+3276 ILSGGNISVDGMS
-3289 EALRSQMMGGVQ
+3289 EALRAQMMGGVQ

-3334 QNSENGM
+3334 QNSENGV
-3341 SLTGIAA
+3341 SLKGIAA

-3355 LTATAGALLGGPI
+3355 LTAATAAIPGGAIAAGIAGAV
-3368 GAGIGAG
+3368 
-3375 IASDLFWKGWKW
+3375 ASDLFWKGWKW

-3408 PMDASLAINQGMVVG
+3408 PMDASLSINQGMVVG

-3432 GILGVKSKVRTV
+3432 GILGVRSKVRTV

-3499 YFKVICKLHNVIDG
+3499 YFKVICKLNNVIDG

-3518 VDLMNPTGQPFKVRL
+3518 IDLMNPTGQPFKVRL

-3551 TQAGY
+3551 IQAGY
-3556 KPGDPTT
+3556 KPDDPTT

-3572 RAAIFVSERLRDKP
+3572 RSAIFVSERLRDKP
-3586 FVIRV
+3586 FVIRI

-3596 SSTSIYTE
+3596 SSVSIYTE

-3630 EKSLGTVFYRML
+3630 EKSLGTVFYRIL
-3642 DEDKEANISIVRS
+3642 DEDKEANIALIRS
-3655 FFVQNLGLSI
+3655 FFVRYIGLSI
-3665 IQKKE
+3665 IEKKK
-3670 KFKKNLYKE
+3670 KFKETLYDE
-3679 SVFGQK
+3679 SVFGKK
-3685 FDEIYNSIYS
+3685 FDEIYNSIYT
-3695 SDMENHFAITGETDP
+3695 SDMENHFEITGETDP
-3710 LLTISNDERKL
+3710 LLTITTDERKL

-3741 PYISWDEYYNDGA
+3741 PYISWDEYYNDGV

-3786 RSIPTP
+3786 RYIPMP
-3792 IYVEQKGGV
+3792 NFVEQKGGL

>member
-12 KEQFTTKQQADD
+12 KENFTTRQQVQD
-24 YVLEIQQITLNA
+24 YKTNILEIVNRA
-36 NSNIIET
+36 NSNDIN
-43 AALTKLATVLPGFTG
+43 L
-58 TIGVWA
+58 
-64 GERTPWGIKIAPA
+64 
-77 DFSDT
+77 
-82 AWRNAAIAAIKV
+82 NAAINDINGTRVGRDGTSGVWKDIRMPIGAYIIPADSTDEAWIASAIRAIKR
-94 QDTKRNGENPT
+94 QGTKNNGENPISE
-105 DYIIGI
+105 IIKI
-111 LKKFDKKIPTT
+111 LKNFDSKIPTQ
-122 NVNLTDVAY
+122 NVDLTDLAY
-131 AKAFEAWYSA
+131 AKAFKGWFDA
-141 PFSKVDSCWHYIESA
+141 PIGGDGGCWSSLESA
-156 TTMASF
+156 TIMSGF
-162 IAQRIKD
+162 IIERIEK
-169 FNIGSDNPEETPQ
+169 FNIGTQDPIPDK
-182 TPEDV
+182 PEDL
-187 QEPPAVDENSLGTD
+187 QEPPQIEQDLLGLD
-201 IDRATALEEF
+201 VERQAALEEF
-211 IQRGAAIIGFDHSDN
+211 IGRFGVIIGFDASDS
-226 SYSSISQYYESLVRK
+226 SYSKAGQFYENLVRK
-241 NNASFVFDK
+241 NNANFVYSR
-250 AFQDNYV
+250 ALQDNYT
-257 NQFIAVASPSLDIY
+257 NQFIAIAAPTLELLE
-271 KLNDSYQKSLFDKI
+271 LNDSYQKTLFDKI
-285 EASGLFDL
+285 EASGLYDL
-293 LSYIDAMQAYGRSR
+293 LSYVDAMQAYGRAR
-307 LSTLERVKGSAG
+307 LQNLDRVKGSAG
-319 AANVLDG
+319 AAGVLDG
-326 VRDTGWLQQ
+326 IRDTGWLQQ
-335 LTIVLQRLSRDPVTL
+335 LVVVLQRLSRDPVTL
-350 ATIYRYFPELV
+350 ATLYRYFPELI
-361 NFFFAALAATAD
+361 NFFFTALAISAD
-373 YSNDGKGGGSEDP
+373 YSGDGTGGGSEDK
-386 LNDGQAVLNDLMAAL
+386 LNDPKAILDDLMASL
-401 GQVNGE
+401 GQVNDQ

-418 TGQRIEKAIAEF
+418 TGQRIEKAISEF
-430 PFRQNIPPSSPD
+430 PFRQNIPPASPD

-449 AANFYVPPI
+449 AANFYIPPI
-458 GIDVQTQFKTSSL
+458 NIDVQTQFKTSSM

-488 KHTTISMQLFFPN
+488 KHTTIGMQLFFPN

-516 TLKDNFTIDFSGNG
+516 SLKDNFTIDFSGNG
-530 DNEEKIDKFLSSLRG
+530 DNDEKIDKFLSSLRG

-572 ALHGMSISTI
+572 ALHSMSISTI
-582 PSYPFALVVT
+582 PNYPFALVVT

-621 YMGKAAGALHNYIN
+621 YMGKAAGALHNYVN

-640 FGKEGENTQDIAKAM
+640 FGKEESNSDDIAKAM
-655 LDTDRDGDVTQDDL
+655 LDTDRNGDVTTDDL
-669 RGIQAASDRLSA
+669 RGMQAASDRLSA

-701 VFTTNVV
+701 VFTTNVI
-708 REWTNGSNLTF
+708 REWTNGSNITF

-734 SGFRSDEEKGLSE
+734 SGFRSEEEKGLTD
-747 QDRGFWNQMLA
+747 QGRGFWNQMLA
-758 NFGIDINESAGYHRT
+758 NFGIDVNESSGYHRT
-773 LDSVITTSTGNV
+773 LDSVITTSTGNI
-785 VEFTVNQKILQSID
+785 VEFTVSQKILQSID

-806 TTDFQKKAYNFIITS
+806 STDFQKRAYEFIVKT
-821 FIYQNPQLDSDR
+821 FIYQNPQLDSGR
-833 KDYLRD
+833 KEYLRD
-839 FDRTENAY
+839 FSRTDNAY
-847 EDIERYVFG
+847 EDISRYVFG
-856 AIVFDD
+856 PVVFENE
-862 QTLSQ
+862 TLSQ
-867 VKFFFKTQALTTKS
+867 IKSILKGKALNTTS
-881 YLDFLVDEYLQKRTI
+881 YLDYMVDDYLGKRAI
-896 NAGKTKDTEWQ
+896 NAGKTNDTDWLES
-907 ENERSLIKDQFAAG
+907 ERARIKDQFAAG

-957 PMIRVDIDPANA
+957 PMIRVDIDPAQA
-969 IVTDVSISMSN
+969 IVTDVSVSMSN
-980 NIIPLQVQMQDEPTY
+980 NIIPLQVQMQEEPTY

-1041 FLGIKNIITALAGVK
+1041 FLGIKNIITALAGIK

-1094 SSDQQRKMIE
+1094 SSEQQRKLIE

-1115 MKQLWGSFNS
+1115 IKQLWGSFNA

-1159 VIHSVTENKGKLS
+1159 VIKNITENKGKLS
-1172 RLDTFN
+1172 RLDIYN
-1178 VDPSKEITVVTP
+1178 VDPATKINVVTP
-1190 YGSMPYKGS
+1190 YGAMQYTGA
-1199 AVIAKFREYILND
+1199 AVIDKFKQYILRD
-1212 QLDELKAYSR
+1212 DLDGLKAYTR
-1222 GTLGL
+1222 NVLGL
-1227 KASET
+1227 KASEV
-1232 ASYIIEALLDVDQP
+1232 ASYILEALRNMDQP
-1246 HDKFLLSYV
+1246 NDKFLLNYV
-1255 DSLDEG
+1255 DSLDEL
-1261 EFDTKDLAD
+1261 EFDFADGAD
-1270 SSWRLSSGQL
+1270 SSWNISSGRF
-1280 KSGDLSSSNEEAK
+1280 KAGDLASNEEARK
-1293 TKLQAA
+1293 KLQAA

-1305 GFAEDK
+1305 GFKEDK
-1311 YVSFNPDELDAHA
+1311 YVSFDPDELDAHA

-1330 AASGPGDTKI
+1330 AVEGPFESKI

-1354 IDKQNGRFYLTVD
+1354 VDKQNGRFYLTVD
-1367 DVAVKKDSSIEY
+1367 DVAVKKDSSVTYI
-1379 VGITDTQTPDVGTTK
+1379 GITDTQTPDLGTTK
-1394 SLTGVPGAKAL
+1394 SLTGVPGAVPL
-1405 SEYQYSYSSGDEGKP
+1405 SEYQYSYSSGDESKP

-1432 TDHWEKMMI
+1432 TSHWEKMMV

-1448 SGRMIR
+1448 SGRMVR

-1459 MLWLID
+1459 MLWLIS
-1465 EKNFAGTKLFDNFYG
+1465 EGNFAGTKLFDNFYG

-1488 VVSSE
+1488 IVSSE

-1515 ATTIF
+1515 ATAIF
-1520 SGNGETD
+1520 DGTGKTD
-1527 AKPGVDKLSLTSGL
+1527 SKPGVDQLSLTQGL
-1541 EQIIDRT
+1541 EQVIDRT
-1548 LNFARNQ
+1548 LNTARNQ
-1555 LGHMESQYIVDIENM
+1555 LGHMESQYIVDIENI

-1581 VGYGANPNS
+1581 VGYGSNPNS
-1590 LHTIFNGVITEVE
+1590 LHTLFNGVITEVE

-1620 PVVNSVD
+1620 SVVNSVD
-1627 KKGSSGHIDGGLN
+1627 KKGDSGHIDGGLN

-1660 SRTREA
+1660 SRVREA

-1679 KFGIKHFGMML
+1679 KFGIKHFGTIL
-1690 YEPLTDEE
+1690 YEPLNNIE
-1698 RNKNSGIRNAASDA
+1698 RNRNAGIRNGASDA

-1721 LTGGASTAAGA
+1721 VTGGFGTVAGV

-1737 NNSNGTGIGA
+1737 DNSNGTGLSMG
-1747 SPFGIDVRLPMVGIM
+1747 PDVRLPVAGIM
-1762 RTMWSNFAAQPDLEL
+1762 RTLWSNFASQPDLEL

-1802 ANAASLTPEDMP
+1802 ANAASLTPDDMP

-1829 NNLLQRYDGGSENA
+1829 NNLLQRYDDGSKNA
-1843 SAAIDNLTLG
+1843 SAAIENFTQG
-1853 MEARASGGT
+1853 MESRASGGT
-1862 AAGVLGGG
+1862 AAGLLGTG
-1870 LLAAGAAL
+1870 LLAAGTAL

-1883 GIALPFIG
+1883 GFALPVIG
-1891 GAMALGGGA
+1891 GTMAAAGGA
-1900 SLLGGLSGR
+1900 SLLGSLTGR

-1983 AVVPITTGFPSEKRA
+1983 AVVPITTGFPSEKKA
-1998 VELGLKVPSYRS
+1998 VELGLKTPSYRS
-2010 PDSELMDLLTKV
+2010 PDSELMDLLTKI

-2027 STADYEAMRQ
+2027 PTADYEAFKSF
-2037 AQNPA
+2037 QNPA
-2042 ISLSDIVQ
+2042 TSLENIVK
-2050 QQSSFSDIYAPAGIL
+2050 QQSTASDIYAPAGIL
-2065 RGKVIDF
+2065 RGKVINL
-2072 LDPFRTKYHGNK
+2072 LDPWRTAFYGNK
-2084 NSATLSGSAD
+2084 K
-2094 SMERQSTG
+2094 STSTQIV
-2102 RKNDVLSEIPKSKGY
+2102 NDIICEIPKNKGY
-2117 VTVGFHLPIDSTG
+2117 ATIGYHLPIDSTG
-2130 QNASEIDIE
+2130 GSLSEVNINN
-2139 KMKNLHKEIPQ
+2139 MVNLHKEIPQ
-2150 MPLRFSFPYFTD
+2150 MPLRFSFPFFTD
-2162 RVAGAVLLDYSFY
+2162 RVAGAVLLDYAFY
-2175 ALSNNRSGEGDDRLK
+2175 ALSNNRSGEGSDRLK

-2200 LEKFNHDTLY
+2200 FEKLGHDTLY
-2210 RSLIDTEAS
+2210 VNLLDTEAS
-2219 LITGSLTDKREG
+2219 LVTSNTTETIV
-2231 GAEDEFVINL
+2231 GATNGEFSINL
-2241 ASVSFTGAVNP
+2241 ATVSFTSQVDP
-2252 INTFGND
+2252 VTTFGTD
-2259 KFIFDLS
+2259 QFIFNLET
-2266 SSGVTG
+2266 SGI
-2272 SASLIRMP
+2272 SDRKALIRMP
-2280 LPSLPE
+2280 LPSVKTETTGL
-2286 QTRGMNK
+2286 NK

-2304 QNKITSGSPFS
+2304 QNKIVASNPFS
-2315 YRDWGS
+2315 YKDWGS

-2345 DEIFKKFKDQY
+2345 DEIFKKFKDEY
-2356 FSDRDIDQFYGK
+2356 FPDRNEDQFHGK

-2376 VLVYSPTTR
+2376 VLVYSPITR

-2393 YFLWGIDKADL
+2393 YFLWGTTKADL
-2404 SIGTNESN
+2404 ITGDLNQSDDGVSN
-2412 DDHEEWVVSPRAAE
+2412 RTDSNFINFKSDSYD
-2426 LREVDLAAVVS
+2426 EVELAAVVS
-2437 PDAAYYLGVM
+2437 PDAAYFLGMM
-2447 HLTEGEKKYFKREK
+2447 HLTENERNYFGADSDKTGN
-2461 DDHGFDENR
+2461 DNDYAN
-2470 ASASASALAQV
+2470 ASAQALAKV
-2481 GLAPVPMP
+2481 GLAPTPMP
-2489 RDCYFTFV
+2489 RECYYTFV
-2497 DDSIPLGVV
+2497 PDEVPLGVV
-2506 TTIYNPANEFT
+2506 TTIYNPANEFK
-2517 YKGDSDKGKSYFI
+2517 YNSDTDIGESYFI
-2530 GFGAFAAEGDGKLL
+2530 GFGKFQTPEGDGRLL
-2544 AEEASKAGLQR
+2544 VEDAAKNGMQR
-2555 LGLSGSA
+2555 LGISGSA
-2562 DSLERQLELLN
+2562 DSMERQLELLN
-2573 ERPTAFTNTQWQEYI
+2573 ERPTAFTDTQWKEFI
-2588 PISGITLLDQSHFA
+2588 PVTGITLLDAGYFA

-2612 AGVGE
+2612 AGQGE
-2617 QNSYFDHILK
+2617 ENSYFDYVLK
-2627 AEYSSLEREA
+2627 SEYSSLERDE

-2643 DELPTTG
+2643 KELATTG
-2650 SEDSGSGRVRF
+2650 DEDTASGRARF
-2661 AAVYDPA
+2661 APVYDPA
-2668 SPESVKAREFFDE
+2668 SPESIQARSFFDE
-2681 GFSASTHVIAGNG
+2681 GFSSSTHVIAGNG
-2694 RNLNQANDVWDQFR
+2694 RTLSQANDIWDQFR
-2708 FDYHNQIAVKKIFFD
+2708 FGYHNEVPVKKIFFD
-2723 AFGMD
+2723 AFGLD
-2728 PDDKTPL
+2728 PDDTTRL

-2745 PKANPDIFK
+2745 PTANPDIFK
-2754 LFSANGPD
+2754 LFKENGD
-2762 STAVDEFSLLL
+2762 GGNAVDEFSLLL
-2773 GSDFIAN
+2773 GSDFLLKTQKTGFTDPDAEQINYN
-2780 PNQRTG
+2780 PT
-2786 KPYGTADSMERQIES
+2786 TI
-2801 GSALSVSSDTVKQ
+2801 KQ

-2820 KNLVDAPLDEGGLVR
+2820 SNLVDAPLDEGGLVR
-2835 YFNTLTKTKYK
+2835 YFDTLTKTKYK

-2860 ILGADVNGGQPKVDD
+2860 IVGASVNGGQPRIDD
-2875 IIKDNFT
+2875 IIKDNLS
-2882 PKQVFLLIVGM
+2882 PKQLFLLIVGM

-2901 AYSRA
+2901 AYARA
-2906 WLVLKPNRQ
+2906 WLVLKPNRK
-2915 YASDDIWDFSPVHK
+2915 YTSDDMWDFGPVHK
-2929 IFAAFIDPNQDYA
+2929 IFAAFVDPNQDYS
-2942 SNKRK
+2942 SNKKK

-2956 SEGNSAGNVVGVLTH
+2956 GEGNSAGNIVGVLTH
-2971 NIDSF
+2971 SVDSF

-3011 NVDNFS
+3011 SIDNFS

-3037 SGSLLRAIDNPF
+3037 PGSLLRAIDNPF

-3069 ISSFSTIIAN
+3069 LSSFSNIIAN
-3079 NIQETV
+3079 NIQETTV
-3085 TNVATQVTAVSEGKY
+3085 DVATQITAVSDGKY

-3109 IPAERQVEKTVETGL
+3109 IPAERQIEKTVETGL
-3124 FFDNI
+3124 YFDNI
-3129 MGEGLFGIAQPLF
+3129 AGDGLFGIAQPLF

-3157 APDELMARRVG
+3157 APDELMARRVA

-3179 YSGELIVI
+3179 YGGELIVI
-3187 GSADIRPHD
+3187 GSPDIRPHD

-3226 ITSITPNALVT
+3226 VTSITPNALVSV
-3237 INDPARWFMSSW
+3237 NDPARWFMSSW
-3249 IHSWMSIQNIRNDTR
+3249 VHSWLSIQNMRNDTR

-3276 ILSGGDISVDGMS
+3276 ILSGGNISVDGMA
-3289 EALRSQMMGGVQ
+3289 EALRTQMLGGVQ

-3326 SQIENQMK
+3326 AQIENQMK
-3334 QNSENGM
+3334 QNAEAGV
-3341 SLTGIAA
+3341 SLKGIAL
-3348 TYLTTVG
+3348 TYLGTVG
-3355 LTATAGALLGGPI
+3355 LTTAAGALLGGPV
-3368 GAGIGAG
+3368 GAGVAAG
-3375 IASDLFWKGWKW
+3375 ISSDLFWKGWKW

-3408 PMDASLAINQGMVVG
+3408 PMDANLAINQGMVVG

-3432 GILGVKSKVRTV
+3432 GILGVRSKVRTV

-3461 KEKEITD
+3461 KEKEIND
-3468 LVRYVSYENALV
+3468 LVRHVSYENALV

-3499 YFKVICKLHNVIDG
+3499 FFKVLCKLNRVIDG

-3518 VDLMNPTGQPFKVRL
+3518 VDLMNPYSDPFKVRL

-3542 TFQAYTNTS
+3542 TFEAYTNTS
-3551 TQAGY
+3551 IQAGY
-3556 KPGDPTT
+3556 KPDEQTT
-3563 AINVNSPGG
+3563 AINVNSPGA
-3572 RAAIFVSERLRDKP
+3572 RSAIFVNERLRDRP

-3596 SSTSIYTE
+3596 SSVSIYTE
-3604 DDLSPGSRINNTNSY
+3604 DDLNPGSRVNNPRSY
-3619 FKGVNYGDQER
+3619 LKGVYYGENEK
-3630 EKSLGTVFYRML
+3630 EKSLGTVFYRLL
-3642 DEDKEANISIVRS
+3642 DED
-3655 FFVQNLGLSI
+3655 VQNYTLEIRAFFIANLGKSI
-3665 IQKKE
+3665 IQMKA
-3670 KFKKNLYKE
+3670 KFKETLYPDSVLYK
-3679 SVFGQK
+3679 K
-3685 FDEIYNSIYS
+3685 FDDIYNSIYA
-3695 SDMENHFAITGETDP
+3695 SDMENHFTITGETDP
-3710 LLTISNDERKL
+3710 LLTLTNEQIKL

-3729 ILEVLYS
+3729 IMEVLYS

-3741 PYISWDEYYNDGA
+3741 PYISWDEYYDDGA
-3754 PATLNWELVTN
+3754 PATLNWELVIN

-3786 RSIPTP
+3786 RQIPMP
-3792 IYVEQKGGV
+3792 VYVEQKGN

>member
-1 MAINQQAFDYI
+1 MTINQQAFNYI
-12 KEQFTTKQQADD
+12 KEKFTTKQQATD
-24 YVLEIQQITLNA
+24 YFLQISELALNA

-43 AALTKLATVLPGFTG
+43 AALAKLQQVWVGPIG
-58 TIGVWA
+58 TIGVWKDIQLPSGA
-64 GERTPWGIKIAPA
+64 YIAPP
-77 DFSDT
+77 DFNDIALRT
-82 AWRNAAIAAIKV
+82 ALIRAIKK
-94 QDTKRNGENPT
+94 QDTRTGENPV
-105 DYIIGI
+105 DYIVNNI
-111 LKKFDKKIPTT
+111 LKKFDKKIPTK
-122 NVNLTDVAY
+122 NVDLTDAAY
-131 AKAFEAWYSA
+131 AKAFEAWYGA
-141 PFSKVDSCWHYIESA
+141 PYSNANGCWHFIESA
-156 TTMASF
+156 SIMVSF
-162 IAQRIKD
+162 IAERVKN
-169 FNIGSDNPEETPQ
+169 FNIGSDNPEEIPQ
-182 TPEDV
+182 SPEDV
-187 QEPPAVDENSLGTD
+187 QEPPAVEEDALGPT
-201 IDRATALEEF
+201 IERQLALEEF
-211 IQRGAAIIGFDHSDN
+211 IRRGAAIVGFDNSDS
-226 SYSSISQYYESLVRK
+226 SYSSISAYYENLVRK
-241 NNASFVFDK
+241 NNASFVYDR
-250 AFQDNYV
+250 ALQDNYV
-257 NQFIAVASPSLDIY
+257 NQFIAVASPSVDIL
-271 KLNDSYQKSLFDKI
+271 KLNDTYQKSLFDKI

-293 LSYIDAMQAYGRSR
+293 LSYIDAMQTYGRAR
-307 LSTLERVKGSAG
+307 LSTLDRVKGSAG

-335 LTIVLQRLSRDPVTL
+335 LTVVLQRLSRDPVTL

-361 NFFFAALAATAD
+361 NFFFTALAVTAD
-373 YSNDGKGGGSEDP
+373 YSNDGKGGGAEDP
-386 LNDGQAVLNDLMAAL
+386 LNDGQAILNDLMASL

-418 TGQRIEKAIAEF
+418 TGQRIEKAISEF

-449 AANFYVPPI
+449 AANFYIPPI
-458 GIDVQTQFKTSSL
+458 GIDVQTQFKASSM

-530 DNEEKIDKFLSSLRG
+530 DNDEKIDKFLSSLRG

-553 PFLPIR
+553 PFLPVR

-640 FGKEGENTQDIAKAM
+640 FGKEGSNTQDIAKAM
-655 LDTDRDGDVTQDDL
+655 LDTDRDGEVTQDDL

-681 QAGISPSKIVN
+681 QAGVSPSKIVN
-692 DALLGYKNE
+692 DVLLGYKNE
-701 VFTTNVV
+701 VFTTNVI

-734 SGFRSDEEKGLSE
+734 SGFRSEEEKGLT
-747 QDRGFWNQMLA
+747 DTGRTFWNQMLA
-758 NFGIDINESAGYHRT
+758 NFGIDINESSGYHRT

-806 TTDFQKKAYNFIITS
+806 TTDFQKKAYDFIITS
-821 FIYQNPQLDSDR
+821 FIFQNPQLDSGR
-833 KDYLRD
+833 KSYLRD
-839 FDRTENAY
+839 FSRTDNAY
-847 EDIERYVFG
+847 EDVERYVFG
-856 AIVFDD
+856 AIVFQDE
-862 QTLSQ
+862 TLSQ
-867 VKFFFKTQALTTKS
+867 IKSFFKSKALSTSS
-881 YLDFLVDEYLQKRTI
+881 YLDFMVDEYLQKRAVNT
-896 NAGKTKDTEWQ
+896 GKTNDTEWK
-907 ENERSLIKDQFAAG
+907 EKERSIIKDQFAAG
-921 YSSMVYERFF
+921 YSAMVYERFF

-957 PMIRVDIDPANA
+957 PMIRVDIDPAQA

-1094 SSDQQRKMIE
+1094 SSEQQRKMIE

-1115 MKQLWGSFNS
+1115 MKQLWGSFNA

-1159 VIHSVTENKGKLS
+1159 VIHNVTENKGKLS
-1172 RLDTFN
+1172 RLNLFN
-1178 VDPSKEITVVTP
+1178 VDPSKDITVVTP
-1190 YGSMPYKGS
+1190 NGAMPYKGS
-1199 AVIAKFREYILND
+1199 AVLAKFKEYILND

-1232 ASYIIEALLDVDQP
+1232 ASYILQVLKDVDQP

-1280 KSGDLSSSNEEAK
+1280 KSGDLSSSDEEARA
-1293 TKLQAA
+1293 KLQAA
-1299 LGGTAD
+1299 LSGNQEKD
-1305 GFAEDK
+1305 GFKEDA

-1354 IDKQNGRFYLTVD
+1354 VDKQNGRFYLTVD
-1367 DVAVKKDSSIEY
+1367 DVAVKKDSSVEY
-1379 VGITDTQTPDVGTTK
+1379 IGITDTQTPDVGTTK

-1432 TDHWEKMMI
+1432 TNHWEKMMV

-1465 EKNFAGTKLFDNFYG
+1465 ERTFAGTKLFDNFYG

-1488 VVSSE
+1488 IVSSE

-1520 SGNGETD
+1520 SGRGETED
-1527 AKPGVDKLSLTSGL
+1527 NPGVDKVSLTSGL
-1541 EQIIDRT
+1541 EQVIDRT

-1590 LHTIFNGVITEVE
+1590 LHTLFNGVVTEVE

-1627 KKGSSGHIDGGLN
+1627 KKGDSGKIDGALN

-1679 KFGIKHFGMML
+1679 KFGIKHFGTIL
-1690 YEPLTDEE
+1690 YEPLNDIE
-1698 RNKNSGIRNAASDA
+1698 RNRNSGIRNAASDA
-1712 LLAVGQGSG
+1712 LLGIGQGSG
-1721 LTGGASTAAGA
+1721 ITGGAGTVAGV

-1737 NNSNGTGIGA
+1737 DNSNGTGIGG

-1762 RTMWSNFAAQPDLEL
+1762 RTMWSNFASQPDLEL

-1802 ANAASLTPEDMP
+1802 SNAASLTPEDMP

-1843 SAAIDNLTLG
+1843 SAAIDNLTQG

-1862 AAGVLGGG
+1862 ATAILGGG

-1878 AIGTG
+1878 AIGTS

-1891 GAMALGGGA
+1891 GTLAVGGGA
-1900 SLLGGLSGR
+1900 SLLGSLSGR

-1916 TFGLISDL
+1916 TFGLVSDL

-1944 VWDLFQM
+1944 VWDLFQL

-1998 VELGLKVPSYRS
+1998 VELGLKTPSYRS

-2027 STADYEAMRQ
+2027 PTSDYEAFRQ
-2037 AQNPA
+2037 GQNPA
-2042 ISLSDIVQ
+2042 ISLSDIVR
-2050 QQSSFSDIYAPAGIL
+2050 QQSSYSDIYAPAGVL
-2065 RGKVIDF
+2065 RGKVINF
-2072 LDPFRTKYHGNK
+2072 LDPFRTAYYGNNK
-2084 NSATLSGSAD
+2084 TTKEQLF
-2094 SMERQSTG
+2094 
-2102 RKNDVLSEIPKSKGY
+2102 NDIISEIPKNKGY

-2130 QNASEIDIE
+2130 QDASEVDIE

-2162 RVAGAVLLDYSFY
+2162 RVAGSVLLDYSFY

-2210 RSLIDTEAS
+2210 RNLIDTEAA
-2219 LITGSLTDKREG
+2219 LIAGSFTDKREG
-2231 GAEDEFVINL
+2231 GSEDEFVINL
-2241 ASVSFTGAVNP
+2241 AAVSFTAAVNP

-2266 SSGVTG
+2266 VSGVSG
-2272 SASLIRMP
+2272 SKSLIRMP
-2280 LPSLPE
+2280 LPSLKE
-2286 QTRGMNK
+2286 QTRGLNT

-2345 DEIFKKFKDQY
+2345 DEIFKQFKDKY
-2356 FSDRDIDQFYGK
+2356 FPDRNEDQFHGK

-2393 YFLWGIDKADL
+2393 YFLWGTDKADL
-2404 SIGTNESN
+2404 IYGTTEEN
-2412 DDHEEWVVSPRAAE
+2412 DWSEEWVVSPRSAIAQ
-2426 LREVDLAAVVS
+2426 EVDLAAVVS
-2437 PDAAYYLGVM
+2437 PDAAYFLGVM
-2447 HLTEGEKKYFKREK
+2447 HLTENEKYYFKREK
-2461 DDHGFDENR
+2461 DDKGFDENR
-2470 ASASASALAQV
+2470 ASVSASALAQA

-2497 DDSIPLGVV
+2497 DDSVPLGVV
-2506 TTIYNPANEFT
+2506 TTPYNPANEFKYNGET
-2517 YKGDSDKGKSYFI
+2517 HVDMDYYI
-2530 GFGAFAAEGDGKLL
+2530 GFGAFSAEGDGKLL
-2544 AEEASKAGLQR
+2544 AEKANKAGMQK
-2555 LGLSGSA
+2555 LGLSGTA
-2562 DSLERQLELLN
+2562 DSIERQLELLN

-2588 PISGITLLDQSHFA
+2588 PVSGITLLDQGHFA

-2612 AGVGE
+2612 AGAGE
-2617 QNSYFDHILK
+2617 ENSYFDYILK
-2627 AEYSSLEREA
+2627 ADYSSLEREK
-2637 LYKILD
+2637 LYEILD
-2643 DELPTTG
+2643 SELKTTG
-2650 SEDSGSGRVRF
+2650 DEDTGTGRERY

-2668 SPESVKAREFFDE
+2668 SPESIKAREFFDE
-2681 GFSASTHVIAGNG
+2681 GFSSATHVIAGNG

-2708 FDYHNQIAVKKIFFD
+2708 FGYHNEVAVKKIFFD

-2735 PDFLITILRN
+2735 PDFLIDILRN

-2762 STAVDEFSLLL
+2762 ATAVDEFSLLL

-2801 GSALSVSSDTVKQ
+2801 GAGISVSSDTVKQ

-2835 YFNTLTKTKYK
+2835 YFDTLTKTKYK
-2846 KLGLFLQSQSNLSL
+2846 RLGLFLQSQSNLSL
-2860 ILGADVNGGQPKVDD
+2860 ILGADVSGGQPKADD
-2875 IIKDNFT
+2875 VIKDHFT

-2901 AYSRA
+2901 SYARA
-2906 WLVLKPNRQ
+2906 WLVLKPNRK
-2915 YASDDIWDFSPVHK
+2915 YTSDDMWDFSPVHK

-2956 SEGNSAGNVVGVLTH
+2956 GEGNSAGNVVGVLTH

-3011 NVDNFS
+3011 NIDNFS

-3037 SGSLLRAIDNPF
+3037 PGSLLRAIDNPF

-3069 ISSFSTIIAN
+3069 LSSFSTIIAN
-3079 NIQETV
+3079 NIQETT

-3109 IPAERQVEKTVETGL
+3109 IPSERQVEKTVETGL
-3124 FFDNI
+3124 YFDNI
-3129 MGEGLFGIAQPLF
+3129 AGEGLFGIAQPLF

-3157 APDELMARRVG
+3157 APDELMARRVA

-3187 GSADIRPHD
+3187 GSPDIRPHD

-3237 INDPARWFMSSW
+3237 VNDPARWFMSSW

-3276 ILSGGDISVDGMS
+3276 ILSGGNISVDGMA
-3289 EALRSQMMGGVQ
+3289 EALRAQMMGGVQ

-3326 SQIENQMK
+3326 AQIETQMK
-3334 QNSENGM
+3334 ENSENGM
-3341 SLTGIAA
+3341 SLKGIAA

-3375 IASDLFWKGWKW
+3375 VASDLFWKGWKW

-3408 PMDASLAINQGMVVG
+3408 PMDASLSINQGMVVG

-3432 GILGVKSKVRTV
+3432 GILGVRSKVRTF

-3499 YFKVICKLHNVIDG
+3499 YFKVICKLNNVIDG

-3518 VDLMNPTGQPFKVRL
+3518 IDLMNPTGQPFKVRL

-3551 TQAGY
+3551 IQAGY
-3556 KPGDPTT
+3556 KPDDPTT
-3563 AINVNSPGG
+3563 AININSPGG
-3572 RAAIFVSERLRDKP
+3572 RSAIFVSERLRDKP
-3586 FVIRV
+3586 FVIRI

-3596 SSTSIYTE
+3596 SSVSIYTE

-3630 EKSLGTVFYRML
+3630 EKSLGTVFYRIL
-3642 DEDKEANISIVRS
+3642 DEDKEANIALIRS

-3665 IQKKE
+3665 IRKKE
-3670 KFKKNLYKE
+3670 KFKETLYDE
-3679 SVFGQK
+3679 SVFGKK
-3685 FDEIYNSIYS
+3685 FDEIYNSIYTS
-3695 SDMENHFAITGETDP
+3695 NMENHFEITGETDP
-3710 LLTISNDERKL
+3710 LLTITTDERKL

-3741 PYISWDEYYNDGA
+3741 PYISWDEYYNDGV

-3786 RSIPTP
+3786 RYIPMP
-3792 IYVEQKGGV
+3792 NFVEQKGGL

>member
-1 MAINQQAFDYI
+1 MTINQQAFDYI

-24 YVLEIQQITLNA
+24 YFLEIQQITLNT
-36 NSNIIET
+36 NSNSQVGP
-43 AALTKLATVLPGFTG
+43 ALFKLQNVLPGFAG

-64 GERTPWGIKIAPA
+64 GVERLPWGIKIAPA

-94 QDTKRNGENPT
+94 QDTRMNTPN
-105 DYIIGI
+105 DINYIIGI
-111 LKKFDKKIPTT
+111 LKKFDSKIPTK
-122 NVNLTDVAY
+122 NVDLTDVAY

-141 PFSKVDSCWHYIESA
+141 AYSKVGSCWHYIESA
-156 TTMASF
+156 TAMASF
-162 IAQRIKD
+162 IGQRVKD

-187 QEPPAVDENSLGTD
+187 QEPPAVDENSLGTS
-201 IDRATALEEF
+201 IERAIALEEF
-211 IQRGAAIIGFDHSDN
+211 IQRGAAIIGFNHADS
-226 SYSSISQYYESLVRK
+226 SYSSVSAYYESLVKK

-257 NQFIAVASPSLDIY
+257 NQFIAVASPSMDIY
-271 KLNDSYQKSLFDKI
+271 GLPDSYQKSLFDKI

-293 LSYIDAMQAYGRSR
+293 LSYIDAMQAYGRIR

-319 AANVLDG
+319 AAHVLDG

-335 LTIVLQRLSRDPVTL
+335 LTVVLQRLSRDPVTL

-401 GQVNGE
+401 GQANGE

-418 TGQRIEKAIAEF
+418 TGQRIEKAIGEF

-488 KHTTISMQLFFPN
+488 KHTTIGLQLFFPN

-516 TLKDNFTIDFSGNG
+516 TLKDNFTIDFSGNA
-530 DNEEKIDKFLSSLRG
+530 DNDEKVDKFLSSLRG

-559 NHYLNSVYGITGV
+559 NHYINSVYGITGV
-572 ALHGMSISTI
+572 ALQGMSISTI

-607 NDFNQAIHWGKFRQ
+607 NDFNQAIDWGRFRQ

-640 FGKEGENTQDIAKAM
+640 FGKEGLLNATKDAMVSVAEAM

-669 RGIQAASDRLSA
+669 RGMQAASDRLSA
-681 QAGISPSKIVN
+681 QAGISPSKITN

-701 VFTTNVV
+701 VFTTNVI
-708 REWTNGSNLTF
+708 REWTNGSNLSF

-734 SGFRSDEEKGLSE
+734 SGFQSDEEKGLSE
-747 QDRGFWNQMLA
+747 QSRGFWNQMLA
-758 NFGIDINESAGYHRT
+758 NFGIDINESAGYHRD
-773 LDSVITTSTGNV
+773 LDSVITTSTGNI
-785 VEFTVNQKILQSID
+785 VEFTVSQKILQSID

-839 FDRTENAY
+839 FSRTENAY

-907 ENERSLIKDQFAAG
+907 ENERSIIKDQFAAG

-957 PMIRVDIDPANA
+957 PMIRVDIDPAKA

-1026 INGLARLEHAAGVMG
+1026 INGLARLENAAGVMG

-1056 YVLPLSFNVSTI
+1056 YVLPLAFNVSTI

-1159 VIHSVTENKGKLS
+1159 VIHNITQNKGKLS

-1178 VDPSKEITVVTP
+1178 VDPSKDITVGTP
-1190 YGSMPYKGS
+1190 YGSMSYRGT
-1199 AVIAKFREYILND
+1199 AVLEKFREYIKND
-1212 QLDELKAYSR
+1212 QLDELKTYSKE
-1222 GTLGL
+1222 TLGL
-1227 KASET
+1227 KAKET
-1232 ASYIIEALLDVDQP
+1232 ASYIIEALIDIDQP
-1246 HDKFLLSYV
+1246 NDKFLLSYV

-1280 KSGDLSSSNEEAK
+1280 KAGDLSSSDKDARA
-1293 TKLQAA
+1293 KLQAA
-1299 LGGTAD
+1299 LAGTAD
-1305 GFAEDK
+1305 EFAEDN

-1330 AASGPGDTKI
+1330 AAANPGDTKI

-1354 IDKQNGRFYLTVD
+1354 IDKKNGRFYLTVD
-1367 DVAVKKDSSIEY
+1367 DVAIKKDSSVEY
-1379 VGITDTQTPDVGTTK
+1379 LGITDTQTPDTGTTN

-1432 TDHWEKMMI
+1432 SDHWEKMMI

-1520 SGNGETD
+1520 SGSGETD

-1666 FAHATRGTVFSEN
+1666 FAHATRGAVFSEN

-1698 RNKNSGIRNAASDA
+1698 RNKNAGIRNAASDA
-1712 LLAVGQGSG
+1712 YLAVGQGSG
-1721 LTGGASTAAGA
+1721 ITGGAGTVTGA

-1737 NNSNGTGIGA
+1737 DNSNGTGIGG
-1747 SPFGIDVRLPMVGIM
+1747 SPFGVDVRIPMVGIM
-1762 RTMWSNFAAQPDLEL
+1762 RTMWANFAAQADLEL

-1802 ANAASLTPEDMP
+1802 ANAASLTPDDKP

-1829 NNLLQRYDGGSENA
+1829 NNLLQRYDAGSENA
-1843 SAAIDNLTLG
+1843 SAAIDNLTSG
-1853 MEARASGGT
+1853 MEARSSGDTAST
-1862 AAGVLGGG
+1862 ILGGG

-1883 GIALPFIG
+1883 GVALPFIG
-1891 GAMALGGGA
+1891 GAMAVGGGA

-1916 TFGLISDL
+1916 AFGLVSDL

-1983 AVVPITTGFPSEKRA
+1983 AVVPITTGFPSEKKA

-2022 NKQSN
+2022 NKQSTP
-2027 STADYEAMRQ
+2027 TADYEALRQ
-2037 AQNPA
+2037 GQNPA
-2042 ISLSDIVQ
+2042 ISISSIVE

-2072 LDPFRTKYHGNK
+2072 LDPSRTAYYGNTK
-2084 NSATLSGSAD
+2084 TTKQQL
-2094 SMERQSTG
+2094 
-2102 RKNDVLSEIPKSKGY
+2102 KNDILSEIPKSKGY

-2139 KMKNLHKEIPQ
+2139 KFKNLHVEIPQ

-2162 RVAGAVLLDYSFY
+2162 RIGGSVLLDYAFY
-2175 ALSNNRSGEGDDRLK
+2175 ALSNDRSGKDDERFK

-2219 LITGSLTDKREG
+2219 LITASLTDKREG
-2231 GAEDEFVINL
+2231 GSEDEFVINL
-2241 ASVSFTGAVNP
+2241 ATVSFTAAVNP

-2259 KFIFDLS
+2259 KFIFDLGT
-2266 SSGVTG
+2266 SGVSGTK
-2272 SASLIRMP
+2272 SMIRMP
-2280 LPSLPE
+2280 LPSLLE
-2286 QTRGMNK
+2286 HRAGVNK
-2293 LEGSWEYEYIN
+2293 QLEGSWEYEYID
-2304 QNKITSGSPFS
+2304 QNTITSGSPFS

-2333 MRWPYEITDDKD
+2333 MRWPYAIADDKD

-2356 FSDRDIDQFYGK
+2356 FSDRDVNEFYGK

-2404 SIGTNESN
+2404 FIGTNEEN
-2412 DDHEEWVVSPRAAE
+2412 DDHAEWVVSPRSAILE
-2426 LREVDLAAVVS
+2426 EVELAAVVS

-2447 HLTEGEKKYFKREK
+2447 HLTEGEKYYFKREE
-2461 DDHGFDENR
+2461 DDHGYDENR

-2497 DDSIPLGVV
+2497 DDTVPLGVV

-2517 YKGDSDKGKSYFI
+2517 YKGDSGKDKSYFI

-2544 AEEASKAGLQR
+2544 AEEASKAGARQ
-2555 LGLSGSA
+2555 LGISGSA
-2562 DSLERQLELLN
+2562 DSMERQLELLN
-2573 ERPTAFTNTQWQEYI
+2573 ERPTALTNSQWQEYI

-2612 AGVGE
+2612 AGKGE
-2617 QNSYFDHILK
+2617 QNSYFDHMLK

-2643 DELPTTG
+2643 EELPTTG
-2650 SEDSGSGRVRF
+2650 SEDTGSGRERF
-2661 AAVYDPA
+2661 AAVYDVA
-2668 SPESVKAREFFDE
+2668 SPESIKAREFFDE
-2681 GFSASTHVIAGNG
+2681 GFSASTHVIAGSG

-2708 FDYHNQIAVKKIFFD
+2708 FGYHNEISVKKIFFD

-2728 PDDKTPL
+2728 PDDTTPL

-2762 STAVDEFSLLL
+2762 STAEDEFSLLL

-2780 PNQRTG
+2780 PNARTG
-2786 KPYGTADSMERQIES
+2786 IPYGTADSMERQLQS
-2801 GSALSVSSDTVKQ
+2801 GSTLSVSSDTVKQ

-2835 YFNTLTKTKYK
+2835 YFDELTRTKYK

-2860 ILGADVNGGQPKVDD
+2860 ILGADINGGQPKADD
-2875 IIKDNFT
+2875 IIKNNFT

-2901 AYSRA
+2901 AYARA

-2915 YASDDIWDFSPVHK
+2915 YASDDQWDFSPVDK

-2947 FLKLLADNK
+2947 FFKLLADNK
-2956 SEGNSAGNVVGVLTH
+2956 GEGNSASNIVGVLLH

-3011 NVDNFS
+3011 NIDNFS

-3037 SGSLLRAIDNPF
+3037 PGSLLRAIDNPF

-3079 NIQETV
+3079 NIQETI

-3129 MGEGLFGIAQPLF
+3129 LGEGLFGIAQPLF

-3249 IHSWMSIQNIRNDTR
+3249 IHSWMSIQNMRNDTR
-3264 SLINSVQAGSTG
+3264 SLINSIQAGSTG
-3276 ILSGGDISVDGMS
+3276 ILSGGNISVDGMS

-3326 SQIENQMK
+3326 SQMELQRK
-3334 QNSENGM
+3334 QNSGNGM
-3341 SLTGIAA
+3341 SLTGVAA
-3348 TYLTTVG
+3348 TYITTVG
-3355 LTATAGALLGGPI
+3355 LSATAGFLLGGPV
-3368 GAGIGAG
+3368 GAGVAAG
-3375 IASDLFWKGWKW
+3375 VASDLLWKGWKW

-3556 KPGDPTT
+3556 KPSDPTT

-3586 FVIRV
+3586 FVIRI

-3630 EKSLGTVFYRML
+3630 EKSLGIVFYRML
-3642 DEDKEANISIVRS
+3642 DEDKEANISIIRS
-3655 FFVQNLGLSI
+3655 FFVQNLGSSI

-3670 KFKKNLYKE
+3670 KFKKFLYGE
-3679 SVFGQK
+3679 SVFGKK

-3710 LLTISNDERKL
+3710 LFAITNDEIKL
-3721 FNDLVNFK
+3721 FDDLVNFK

-3741 PYISWDEYYNDGA
+3741 PYISWDEYYNDGV

-3765 NLAQVYTVDLLRE
+3765 NLAQVYTLDLLRE